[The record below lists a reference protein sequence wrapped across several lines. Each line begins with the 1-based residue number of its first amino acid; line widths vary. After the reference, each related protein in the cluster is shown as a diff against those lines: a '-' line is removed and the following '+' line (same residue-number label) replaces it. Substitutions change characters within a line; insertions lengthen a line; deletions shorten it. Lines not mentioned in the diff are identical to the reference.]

1 MSKVIDFINNGEL
14 VRNPKYNPKT
24 KKGAKESPYL
34 VSNTMSDDFAEGV
47 NRMANKLRYTSRYSP
62 REIEKF
68 EEQDITVN
76 NIDSEESLKRQRA
89 ENQSAFEQLG
99 NMIIQG
105 VANEAILGSFLSLSN
120 IVDAVGQVF
129 TDENDYTNPVS
140 EYIEGIQNT
149 IRDEFEIYQKDPN
162 ATFAFGDFG
171 WWANNGV
178 SAFSTLSMMLP
189 TLGVTKTIGA
199 LGKINKIG
207 KAYNA
212 STRGLAKLTH
222 KAMKGVGIKAPSVT
236 RLDNSVKYI
245 NNLTTNAVLSRT
257 MENYMEARGVWT
269 ETYESTKQ
277 ELEEYTDQQWK
288 DFYARNPE
296 LNGKTIDQIAKYIA
310 GESAD
315 KTFVNDYAM
324 LGQDILQFRGIGQ
337 LFSKVGKKLPTSR
350 IRRSNKQAIENLR
363 KKANANTRQPSAS
376 TDIPKGSFWK
386 DRTDEFKE
394 ALKHPLST
402 IGTLQLSEA
411 FEEGYQG
418 IQTEKGKEVAKMYLD
433 PNYIPRTIESYI
445 TNDKI
450 WEQAFWGAVG
460 GMVFQGAGKGLSAI
474 QRQINAKKL
483 KGKESDA
490 NILNTLTAEEKIMNK
505 EIQDRAALNKDVVD
519 KLTMLNDYIS
529 PDDYVEDP
537 ITGERLQDEGV
548 DVHRKLTPEE
558 AEIKKQ
564 QVIDDYF
571 TNLAINAYEAGTYD
585 LLKEY
590 ITSSEFKEY
599 FREAGVQLT
608 KSEEDFTNQAFAK
621 MDKVRDIYAE
631 NLYNVLYNSE
641 IESEYTAKIA
651 AREFT
656 REQLEI
662 ESFEDRI
669 NTIQNEINKN
679 NVDISS
685 VDKYRRQA
693 IDKHVSKL
701 LNEINQAQE
710 EVNNNPDISEQ
721 AKNQYNKIYND
732 RKRGFLKFL
741 NDNNPLSENN
751 RQSIINIFNQS
762 LGKDYQAERLSGD
775 IQTIL
780 NDIEK
785 LINESD
791 KNIPEAPNNVK
802 DLIDKQVALQD
813 KKADLENIQ
822 PKSQR
827 DYNDRIDLI
836 AQQVDYLTMT
846 RMSNAATQVEDWIK
860 EQEDLDKAW
869 QDILRNRVPKLKE
882 SLDMLKIGYFNTED
896 FSNSIRATIEEE
908 RQNRRQKEEE
918 AKQVVVNGK
927 QVSEEQAEAINN
939 AVAEVSNNQ
948 QSNNDNSSTGE
959 QTPRSGVSQTQ
970 TKQQSDDPNEIA
982 VKAIIEDEDKITNKD
997 LDDAVKLAKSFDPT
1011 INERAVGIASSKT
1024 FLLFRTSPNVFENAL
1039 NKSSDSPEVK
1049 NIIETITQQLIEE
1062 GVSPEVAPHAAQR
1075 GVNMGMKQIVRAL
1088 ERRKDSKTETFRRL
1102 AEALATKQKVTIKSN
1117 DNNEVNAITTTIEDT
1132 EFDQIIKD
1140 FIEAYIQYK
1149 GITINKI
1156 KTKDHQGNTVI
1167 KNQKVII
1174 NLESLF
1180 KDIIEILSDDANKQM
1195 LDLDVQTAYHILYN
1209 IKDFINNSYNTNYV
1223 FTHKRSLN
1231 TLLNN
1236 PTDFYNA
1243 VYEASKRVEFIDNY
1257 MHIVPSRVNRGPD
1270 YEQVVNAL
1278 QVGDDLEIVPVENRN
1293 HDIVSFAIKRKG
1305 IEIGF
1310 ISNVVPDS
1318 DNNGYKIKLGPKG
1331 GINYHV
1337 RKVNNQIEANT
1348 DELFEAIFNNE
1359 NELWDLFHKKN
1370 LYDLGYGYDLTKE
1383 EYERI
1388 YNSEVIQK
1396 AIKDGV
1402 IKLDPALITDVDKAK
1417 RIIYNLKNIIFYNP
1431 LAQTIE
1437 EYKDSYEQWKE
1448 NIFNNYKNTH
1458 KIGTL
1463 AANGKKVIVKYAG
1476 QTGTNQGVKETS
1488 DTIIEN
1494 TEKGVNEL
1502 PFKSDQ
1508 HAIIGIDSDK
1518 DGIVAINELTGEK
1531 QQITAPFLAGNMG
1544 FLIGGRGKTPIIA
1557 MFTSANKVAG
1567 KIKENLHK
1575 ELVDILT
1582 GFQNKKYTFEE
1593 VRDKLGLLFNSAN
1606 TKFPSI
1612 FYGYDVISSN
1622 NQIILSIGH
1631 NTSKFNVIIH
1641 KFKAGNSNE
1650 LGTGITYNPAGDNS
1664 KTTSFINVNDKLI
1677 NIIATEITNNTIYN
1691 RTFFTLNNIGN
1702 GNTTDNPYFFKK
1714 DNKFVIKL
1722 GDSEIV
1728 YDNFGDFVLQNNAFN
1743 TNQGVNKHGGFF
1755 NDVDKATSM
1764 YINVATLVVPDQIQS
1779 PVEGES
1785 IVGVANTIQTATLEK
1800 ANSTERLLEKAAIPK
1815 STIDLLT
1822 GKNVYGIPIVSG
1834 IYYYDKKDKTGNAKY
1849 NRDKKAVIFTKA
1861 GSNLANSSPTTLVRL
1876 LIHEQLHAHID
1887 EHNLF
1892 DKENIIDDL
1901 FETYNKF
1908 IEAVEHDV
1916 NYGDRNSEHYSLAVN
1931 IKKWIEDNGFTFKD
1945 YFERIKAKQKDN
1957 YIELSEDEQRR
1968 VFAEE
1973 WLVES
1978 LSQSNIIK
1986 YLNQVEYTGEGV
1998 AVVTEDNEKKSIFQ
2012 KIIDILL
2019 KIFNIKDS
2027 SIKNNTIFAR
2037 QYEILNI
2044 NDNNI
2049 SNENEIK
2056 QDIKDNQVLFDKDV
2070 GEDITKESEIIEE
2083 DINEEDNEFGEDN
2096 YYSDIIEDEDYNTIN
2111 DDSDEL
2117 LSITSDIT
2125 NIYTEEEINILNN
2138 APRNSEGKLLAPN
2151 GKVSNLTEKQYAQ
2164 VRTKAFKN
2172 WFGDWKN
2179 NPNEASKVVDE
2190 NGEPLVVYHGT
2201 NANITS
2207 FSLEKAKHNIGIF
2220 LSKSKNVAR
2229 SYIDWFTIDYYKKIT
2244 NSKLDNFNIYE
2255 SYDEYKNR
2263 TLEFEK
2269 DLPFSSLMSEN
2280 AFIAKKA
2287 AIINFNEHIY
2297 NTFINLR
2304 NPLIVDAEKRKWN
2317 YILFKGEKH
2326 TTESL
2331 AIYAKK
2337 YGYDGVI
2344 VTNVIDNGLKNQ
2356 NDIIAG
2362 NEISDEYIIFRPNQ
2376 IKSATDNIGTFD
2388 PNNNDIRYSTT
2399 SNIEDI
2405 NAIKDNDGNI
2415 IAETLDITRINN
2427 MADYLNSYSEQDKPL
2442 IAQMLRNGEL
2452 KYACR

>member
-14 VRNPKYNPKT
+14 IKNPKYNPKT

-34 VSNTMSDDFAEGV
+34 VSNIREEDFAEH
-47 NRMANKLRYTSRYSP
+47 ANKLANELRYTSQYSP

-76 NIDSEESLKRQRA
+76 NVDSEEDLKRQRA
-89 ENQSAFEQLG
+89 ENQSAFEQFG
-99 NMIIQG
+99 NMLMQG
-105 VANEAILGSFLSLSN
+105 VTNEAVLGSFLSLSN
-120 IVDAVGQVF
+120 IVDAVGQIV
-129 TDENDYTNPVS
+129 TKDNDYTNPVS
-140 EYIEGIQNT
+140 QYIENIQDN

-171 WWANNGV
+171 WWTNNGV
-178 SAFSTLSMMLP
+178 SAFSTLSMQLP
-189 TLGVTKTIGA
+189 TLGITKAVGA

-212 STRGLAKLTH
+212 STKGIAKLIN
-222 KAMKGVGIKAPSVT
+222 KSMKGKTPSVA

-277 ELEEYTDQQWK
+277 TLENYTDEQWK
-288 DFYARNPE
+288 NFYARNPE
-296 LNGKTIDQIAKYIA
+296 LNGKTIDQIARYIA

-315 KTFVNDYAM
+315 KTFINNYAM
-324 LGQDILQFRGIGQ
+324 LGQDIVEFRGVGQ
-337 LFSKVGKKLPTSR
+337 LFGKIGKKLPTSR
-350 IRRSNKQAIENLR
+350 IRRSNKQAIEALR
-363 KKANANTRQPSAS
+363 KKADTNVSGQTS
-376 TDIPKGSFWK
+376 TSTVPKTSFWK
-386 DRTDEFKE
+386 NRTDEFKE
-394 ALKHPLST
+394 AIKHPLNT
-402 IGTLQLSEA
+402 IGTLQLTEGLEEA
-411 FEEGYQG
+411 YQG

-445 TNDKI
+445 TDDKI

-460 GMVFQGAGKGLSAI
+460 GMVFQGAGKGLSAL
-474 QRQINAKKL
+474 QRQIKAKKL

-537 ITGERLQDEGV
+537 LTGERLQDEGV

-590 ITSSEFKEY
+590 VTSPEFKEY

-662 ESFEDRI
+662 ESFGDRI
-669 NTIQNEINKN
+669 NTIQDEINKS

-685 VDKYRRQA
+685 IDKYRRQA
-693 IDKHVSKL
+693 IDKHISKL

-732 RKRGFLKFL
+732 RKRGLLKFL
-741 NDNNPLSENN
+741 NDNNPLSESNK
-751 RQSIINIFNQS
+751 QSIIDIFNQS
-762 LGKDYQAERLSGD
+762 IGKNYQAERLSGD

-780 NDIEK
+780 NNVEN

-822 PKSQR
+822 PKSQK
-827 DYNDRIDLI
+827 DYNDRVGLI
-836 AQQVDYLTMT
+836 AQQVDYLTMK
-846 RMSNAATQVEDWIK
+846 RMSEAATRVENWIK

-908 RQNRRQKEEE
+908 RQNRKQKEED
-918 AKQVVVNGK
+918 AKKVVVNGK
-927 QVSEEQAEAINN
+927 QVTEEQAEVINN
-939 AVAEVSNNQ
+939 VAAEVSNNQ
-948 QSNNDNSSTGE
+948 PSNIDNSSTGE

-970 TKQQSDDPNEIA
+970 TNQQTTDPNEIA

-997 LDDAVKLAKSFDPT
+997 LDDAVKLAKSFDPS

-1024 FLLFRTSPNVFENAL
+1024 FLLFRTSPNMFEDAL

-1062 GVSPEVAPHAAQR
+1062 GVSPEVAPHATQR

-1117 DNNEVNAITTTIEDT
+1117 DNDEVNAITTTIEDT
-1132 EFDQIIKD
+1132 EFDKIIKD

-1156 KTKDHQGNTVI
+1156 KTKDHQGNIVT

-1257 MHIVPSRVNRGPD
+1257 MHIVPSRVNRSPN

-1278 QVGDDLEIVPVENRN
+1278 QVGDDLEIVPIESRN
-1293 HDIVSFAIKRKG
+1293 HEIVSFAIKRKG

-1310 ISNVVPDS
+1310 ISNVIPDS
-1318 DNNGYKIKLGPKG
+1318 DNNGYRIKLGPKG

-1337 RKVNNQIEANT
+1337 RKINNQVEANT

-1359 NELWDLFHKKN
+1359 NELWDLFHKRN

-1396 AIKDGV
+1396 AIKDEV
-1402 IKLDPALITDVDKAK
+1402 IKLDPALISDIDKAK

-1463 AANGKKVIVKYAG
+1463 TANGKKVIVKYAG

-1488 DTIIEN
+1488 DVIIEN

-1518 DGIVAINELTGEK
+1518 NGIVAINELTGEK

-1557 MFTSANKVAG
+1557 MFTSANKIAG

-1575 ELVDILT
+1575 ELIDILT

-1650 LGTGITYNPAGDNS
+1650 LGTGITYNPVGDNS

-1702 GNTTDNPYFFKK
+1702 GNTTDNPYFFKR
-1714 DNKFVIKL
+1714 DNKFVVKL
-1722 GDSEIV
+1722 GNSEIV

-1743 TNQGVNKHGGFF
+1743 TNQGVNKYGGFF

-1764 YINVATLVVPDQIQS
+1764 YINVTTLAVFDQVQS
-1779 PVEGES
+1779 PVEEES
-1785 IVGVANTIQTATLEK
+1785 IIGIANTIQTASLEK

-1822 GKNVYGIPIVSG
+1822 GKNIYGIPIVSG
-1834 IYYYDKKDKTGNAKY
+1834 VYYYDKKDKTGNAKY
-1849 NRDKKAVIFTKA
+1849 NRDKKAVIFTKS
-1861 GSNLANSSPTTLVRL
+1861 GSNLANSSTTTLVRL

-1908 IEAVEHDV
+1908 IEAVEHDID
-1916 NYGDRNSEHYSLAVN
+1916 YGDRNSERYNLAVN

-1945 YFERIKAKQKDN
+1945 YFERIKAKQKDS
-1957 YIELSEDEQRR
+1957 YVELSEDEQRR

-1978 LSQSNIIK
+1978 LSQSSIIK

-2019 KIFNIKDS
+2019 KIFNIKDN

-2049 SNENEIK
+2049 SNENDVK
-2056 QDIKDNQVLFDKDV
+2056 QDIKDNQVLSDKDV

-2083 DINEEDNEFGEDN
+2083 DINEEDNEFGEDS
-2096 YYSDIIEDEDYNTIN
+2096 YDSDIVEDEDYNTIN
-2111 DDSDEL
+2111 DNSDEL
-2117 LSITSDIT
+2117 LSITSDI
-2125 NIYTEEEINILNN
+2125 
-2138 APRNSEGKLLAPN
+2138 
-2151 GKVSNLTEKQYAQ
+2151 
-2164 VRTKAFKN
+2164 
-2172 WFGDWKN
+2172 
-2179 NPNEASKVVDE
+2179 E
-2190 NGEPLVVYHGT
+2190 N
-2201 NANITS
+2201 
-2207 FSLEKAKHNIGIF
+2207 
-2220 LSKSKNVAR
+2220 
-2229 SYIDWFTIDYYKKIT
+2229 
-2244 NSKLDNFNIYE
+2244 
-2255 SYDEYKNR
+2255 
-2263 TLEFEK
+2263 
-2269 DLPFSSLMSEN
+2269 
-2280 AFIAKKA
+2280 
-2287 AIINFNEHIY
+2287 
-2297 NTFINLR
+2297 
-2304 NPLIVDAEKRKWN
+2304 
-2317 YILFKGEKH
+2317 
-2326 TTESL
+2326 
-2331 AIYAKK
+2331 
-2337 YGYDGVI
+2337 
-2344 VTNVIDNGLKNQ
+2344 
-2356 NDIIAG
+2356 
-2362 NEISDEYIIFRPNQ
+2362 
-2376 IKSATDNIGTFD
+2376 
-2388 PNNNDIRYSTT
+2388 
-2399 SNIEDI
+2399 I
-2405 NAIKDNDGNI
+2405 NAIKNNDGNI

>member
-14 VRNPKYNPKT
+14 IKNPKYNPKT

-34 VSNTMSDDFAEGV
+34 VSNTREEDFAEHT
-47 NRMANKLRYTSRYSP
+47 NKLANELRYTSQYNP

-76 NIDSEESLKRQRA
+76 NVDSEEDLKRQRA
-89 ENQSAFEQLG
+89 ENQSAFEQFG
-99 NMIIQG
+99 NMLIQG
-105 VANEAILGSFLSLSN
+105 VTNEAVLGSFLSLSN
-120 IVDAVGQVF
+120 IVDAVGQIF
-129 TDENDYTNPVS
+129 TKDNDYTNPVS
-140 EYIEGIQNT
+140 QYIENIQDN
-149 IRDEFEIYQKDPN
+149 IRNEFEIYQKDPN

-171 WWANNGV
+171 WWTNNGV
-178 SAFSTLSMMLP
+178 SAFSTLSILLP
-189 TLGVTKTIGA
+189 TLGITKAVGT
-199 LGKINKIG
+199 LGKIDKVR

-212 STRGLAKLTH
+212 STKGIAKLIN
-222 KAMKGVGIKAPSVT
+222 KSVKGKTPSVA

-245 NNLTTNAVLSRT
+245 NNLITNAVLSRT

-277 ELEEYTDQQWK
+277 ELENYTDEQWK

-296 LNGKTIDQIAKYIA
+296 LNGKTIDQIARYIA

-315 KTFVNDYAM
+315 KTFINDYAM

-337 LFSKVGKKLPTSR
+337 LFGKVGKRVPTSK
-350 IRRSNKQAIENLR
+350 IRRSNKQAIESLR
-363 KKANANTRQPSAS
+363 KRTNINTTRQTTNTNISK
-376 TDIPKGSFWK
+376 TSFWK
-386 DRTDEFKE
+386 DRTDEIKE

-402 IGTLQLSEA
+402 IGTLQLTEG
-411 FEEGYQG
+411 FEEAYQG

-445 TNDKI
+445 TDDKI

-460 GMVFQGAGKGLSAI
+460 GMVFQGAGKGLSAL
-474 QRQINAKKL
+474 QRQIKAKKL

-590 ITSSEFKEY
+590 ITSPEFKEY

-641 IESEYTAKIA
+641 IESEYTAKIV

-662 ESFEDRI
+662 ESFGDRI

-732 RKRGFLKFL
+732 RKRGLLKFL

-908 RQNRRQKEEE
+908 SQNRKQKEED
-918 AKQVVVNGK
+918 AKKVVVNGK
-927 QVSEEQAEAINN
+927 QVTEEQAEVINN
-939 AVAEVSNNQ
+939 VAAEVSNNQ
-948 QSNNDNSSTGE
+948 PSNIDNSSTGE

-970 TKQQSDDPNEIA
+970 TNQQTTDPNEIA

-997 LDDAVKLAKSFDPT
+997 LDDAVKLAKSFDPS

-1024 FLLFRTSPNVFENAL
+1024 FLLFRTSPNMFEDAL

-1062 GVSPEVAPHAAQR
+1062 GVSPEVAPHATQR

-1117 DNNEVNAITTTIEDT
+1117 DNDEVNAITTTIEDT
-1132 EFDQIIKD
+1132 EFDKIIKD

-1167 KNQKVII
+1167 KNQKVVI

-1278 QVGDDLEIVPVENRN
+1278 QVGDDLEIVPVESRN
-1293 HDIVSFAIKRKG
+1293 HEIVSFAIKRKD

-1310 ISNVVPDS
+1310 ISNVIPDS
-1318 DNNGYKIKLGPKG
+1318 DNNGYRIKLGPKG

-1337 RKVNNQIEANT
+1337 RKINNQVEANT

-1396 AIKDGV
+1396 AIKDEV
-1402 IKLDPALITDVDKAK
+1402 IKLDPALISDIDKAK

-1463 AANGKKVIVKYAG
+1463 TANGKKVIVKYAG

-1488 DTIIEN
+1488 DVIIEN

-1518 DGIVAINELTGEK
+1518 NGIVAINELTGEK

-1557 MFTSANKVAG
+1557 MFTSANKIAG

-1582 GFQNKKYTFEE
+1582 GFQNRKYTFEE

-1702 GNTTDNPYFFKK
+1702 GNTTDNPYFFKRN
-1714 DNKFVIKL
+1714 NKFVVKL
-1722 GDSEIV
+1722 GNSEIV

-1764 YINVATLVVPDQIQS
+1764 YINVATLAVPDQVQS
-1779 PVEGES
+1779 PVKEDS

-1834 IYYYDKKDKTGNAKY
+1834 TYYYDKKDKTGNAKY

-1892 DKENIIDDL
+1892 DKENIVDDL

-1916 NYGDRNSEHYSLAVN
+1916 NYGDRNSERYRLAVN
-1931 IKKWIEDNGFTFKD
+1931 IKKWIEDNDFTFKD

-2037 QYEILNI
+2037 QYKILNI

-2056 QDIKDNQVLFDKDV
+2056 QDIKDNQVLSDKDV

-2083 DINEEDNEFGEDN
+2083 DINEEDNEFGEDS
-2096 YYSDIIEDEDYNTIN
+2096 YDSDIVEDEDYNTIN
-2111 DDSDEL
+2111 DNSDEL
-2117 LSITSDIT
+2117 LSITSDI
-2125 NIYTEEEINILNN
+2125 
-2138 APRNSEGKLLAPN
+2138 
-2151 GKVSNLTEKQYAQ
+2151 
-2164 VRTKAFKN
+2164 
-2172 WFGDWKN
+2172 
-2179 NPNEASKVVDE
+2179 E
-2190 NGEPLVVYHGT
+2190 N
-2201 NANITS
+2201 
-2207 FSLEKAKHNIGIF
+2207 
-2220 LSKSKNVAR
+2220 
-2229 SYIDWFTIDYYKKIT
+2229 
-2244 NSKLDNFNIYE
+2244 
-2255 SYDEYKNR
+2255 
-2263 TLEFEK
+2263 
-2269 DLPFSSLMSEN
+2269 
-2280 AFIAKKA
+2280 
-2287 AIINFNEHIY
+2287 
-2297 NTFINLR
+2297 
-2304 NPLIVDAEKRKWN
+2304 
-2317 YILFKGEKH
+2317 
-2326 TTESL
+2326 
-2331 AIYAKK
+2331 
-2337 YGYDGVI
+2337 
-2344 VTNVIDNGLKNQ
+2344 
-2356 NDIIAG
+2356 
-2362 NEISDEYIIFRPNQ
+2362 
-2376 IKSATDNIGTFD
+2376 
-2388 PNNNDIRYSTT
+2388 
-2399 SNIEDI
+2399 I
-2405 NAIKDNDGNI
+2405 NAIKNNDGNI

-2442 IAQMLRNGEL
+2442 IAKMLRNGEL

>member
-34 VSNTMSDDFAEGV
+34 VSNTMSDDFAEDV
-47 NRMANKLRYTSRYSP
+47 NRMANKLRYTLQYSP

-76 NIDSEESLKRQRA
+76 NIDSEKSLKRQRA

-105 VANEAILGSFLSLSN
+105 VANEAVLGSFLSLSN

-189 TLGVTKTIGA
+189 TFGITKTIGL
-199 LGKINKIG
+199 LGKIDKV
-207 KAYNA
+207 KRAYNA

-222 KAMKGVGIKAPSVT
+222 KAMKGAGVKVPSIA

-277 ELEEYTDQQWK
+277 ELEGYTDQQWK
-288 DFYARNPE
+288 DFFARNPE
-296 LNGKTIDQIAKYIA
+296 LNGKTIDQIARYIA

-324 LGQDILQFRGIGQ
+324 LGQDILEFRCIGQ
-337 LFSKVGKKLPTSR
+337 LFGKVGKKLPTSR
-350 IRRSNKQAIENLR
+350 VRRSNKQAIENLR
-363 KKANANTRQPSAS
+363 KKADINISGQTS
-376 TDIPKGSFWK
+376 TTTAPKTSFWK
-386 DRTDEFKE
+386 NRTDEFKE
-394 ALKHPLST
+394 AIKHPLST
-402 IGTLQLSEA
+402 IGTLQLTEG
-411 FEEGYQG
+411 FEEAYQG

-445 TNDKI
+445 TDDKI

-460 GMVFQGAGKGLSAI
+460 GMVFQGAGKGLSAL
-474 QRQINAKKL
+474 QRQIKAKKL

-590 ITSSEFKEY
+590 ITSPEFKEY

-732 RKRGFLKFL
+732 RKRGLLKFL
-741 NDNNPLSENN
+741 NDNNLLSESN
-751 RQSIINIFNQS
+751 RQSIIDIFNQS
-762 LGKDYQAERLSGD
+762 LGKGYQAERLSGD

-802 DLIDKQVALQD
+802 DLIDKQVAFQD

-827 DYNDRIDLI
+827 DYNDRVDLI
-836 AQQVDYLTMT
+836 AQQVDYLTMK
-846 RMSNAATQVEDWIK
+846 RMSDAATQVENWIK

-918 AKQVVVNGK
+918 AKRVVVNGK
-927 QVSEEQAEAINN
+927 QVSEEQAKAINN
-939 AVAEVSNNQ
+939 TAAEVSNNQ

-1102 AEALATKQKVTIKSN
+1102 AEALATKQKVIIKSN

-1195 LDLDVQTAYHILYN
+1195 LDLDIQTAYHILYN

-1223 FTHKRSLN
+1223 FTHRRSLN

-1488 DTIIEN
+1488 DAIIEN

-1508 HAIIGIDSDK
+1508 HAIVGIDSDK

-1691 RTFFTLNNIGN
+1691 RTFFTLNNVGN
-1702 GNTTDNPYFFKK
+1702 GNTTDNPYFFKR

-1764 YINVATLVVPDQIQS
+1764 YINVATLAVPDQVQS
-1779 PVEGES
+1779 PVEEDS

-1822 GKNVYGIPIVSG
+1822 GKNVYGIPIVSAT
-1834 IYYYDKKDKTGNAKY
+1834 YYYDKKDKTGNAKY

-1892 DKENIIDDL
+1892 DKENIVDDL

-1908 IEAVEHDV
+1908 IEAVEYDV
-1916 NYGDRNSEHYSLAVN
+1916 NYGDRNSERYSLAVN
-1931 IKKWIEDNGFTFKD
+1931 IKKWIKDNGFTFKD

-2056 QDIKDNQVLFDKDV
+2056 QDIKDNQVLSDKDV

-2083 DINEEDNEFGEDN
+2083 DINEEDDEFGEDD
-2096 YYSDIIEDEDYNTIN
+2096 YDFDIIEDEDYNTIN
-2111 DDSDEL
+2111 NDFDEL
-2117 LSITSDIT
+2117 LSIT
-2125 NIYTEEEINILNN
+2125 
-2138 APRNSEGKLLAPN
+2138 
-2151 GKVSNLTEKQYAQ
+2151 
-2164 VRTKAFKN
+2164 
-2172 WFGDWKN
+2172 
-2179 NPNEASKVVDE
+2179 
-2190 NGEPLVVYHGT
+2190 
-2201 NANITS
+2201 
-2207 FSLEKAKHNIGIF
+2207 
-2220 LSKSKNVAR
+2220 
-2229 SYIDWFTIDYYKKIT
+2229 
-2244 NSKLDNFNIYE
+2244 
-2255 SYDEYKNR
+2255 
-2263 TLEFEK
+2263 
-2269 DLPFSSLMSEN
+2269 
-2280 AFIAKKA
+2280 
-2287 AIINFNEHIY
+2287 
-2297 NTFINLR
+2297 
-2304 NPLIVDAEKRKWN
+2304 
-2317 YILFKGEKH
+2317 
-2326 TTESL
+2326 
-2331 AIYAKK
+2331 
-2337 YGYDGVI
+2337 
-2344 VTNVIDNGLKNQ
+2344 
-2356 NDIIAG
+2356 
-2362 NEISDEYIIFRPNQ
+2362 
-2376 IKSATDNIGTFD
+2376 FD
-2388 PNNNDIRYSTT
+2388 
-2399 SNIEDI
+2399 IEDI
-2405 NAIKDNDGNI
+2405 NAVKNNDGNI

-2442 IAQMLRNGEL
+2442 IAKMLRNGEL

>member
-1 MSKVIDFINNGEL
+1 MSKVIDFINNGEIT
-14 VRNPKYNPKT
+14 RNPKYNPKT

-34 VSNTMSDDFAEGV
+34 VSNTMSDDFAKDV
-47 NRMANKLRYTSRYSP
+47 NRMANKTRYTSQYSS

-76 NIDSEESLKRQRA
+76 NIDSEESLRRQRA

-105 VANEAILGSFLSLSN
+105 VANEAVLGSFLSLSN
-120 IVDAVGQVF
+120 IVDAVKQAF
-129 TDENDYTNPVS
+129 TEDNDYTNPVS

-189 TLGVTKTIGA
+189 TLGITKAIGT
-199 LGKINKIG
+199 LGKIRKVRR
-207 KAYNA
+207 AYNA

-222 KAMKGVGIKAPSVT
+222 KAIKGVGIKAPSVA

-257 MENYMEARGVWT
+257 MENYMESRGVWT
-269 ETYESTKQ
+269 ESYELTKQ
-277 ELEEYTDQQWK
+277 ELEGYNDQQWK
-288 DFYARNPE
+288 DFFARNPE
-296 LNGKTIDQIAKYIA
+296 LNGKTIDQIARYIA

-315 KTFVNDYAM
+315 KTFINNYAM
-324 LGQDILQFRGIGQ
+324 LGQDIVEFRGVGQ
-337 LFSKVGKKLPTSR
+337 LFGKIGKKLPTSR
-350 IRRSNKQAIENLR
+350 VRRSNKQAIEALR
-363 KKANANTRQPSAS
+363 KKADTNVSGQTS
-376 TDIPKGSFWK
+376 TSTVPKTSFWK
-386 DRTDEFKE
+386 NRTDEFKE
-394 ALKHPLST
+394 AIKHPLNT
-402 IGTLQLSEA
+402 IGTLQLTEGLEEA
-411 FEEGYQG
+411 YQG
-418 IQTEKGKEVAKMYLD
+418 IQSEKGKEVAKMYLD

-445 TNDKI
+445 TDDKI

-460 GMVFQGAGKGLSAI
+460 GMVFQGAGKGLSAL
-474 QRQINAKKL
+474 QRQIKAKKL
-483 KGKESDA
+483 KGKESNA

-590 ITSSEFKEY
+590 ITSPEFKEY

-641 IESEYTAKIA
+641 IESEYTAKIV

-662 ESFEDRI
+662 ESFGDRI

-732 RKRGFLKFL
+732 RKRGLLKFL

-791 KNIPEAPNNVK
+791 KNIPETPNNVK

-836 AQQVDYLTMT
+836 AQQVDYLTMK

-908 RQNRRQKEEE
+908 RQNRKQKEED
-918 AKQVVVNGK
+918 AKKVVVNGK
-927 QVSEEQAEAINN
+927 QVTEEQAEVINN
-939 AVAEVSNNQ
+939 VAAEVSNNQ
-948 QSNNDNSSTGE
+948 PSNIDNSSTGE

-970 TKQQSDDPNEIA
+970 TNQQTTDPNEIA

-997 LDDAVKLAKSFDPT
+997 LDDAVKLAKSFDPS

-1024 FLLFRTSPNVFENAL
+1024 FLLFRTSPNMFEDAL

-1062 GVSPEVAPHAAQR
+1062 GVSPEVAPHATQR

-1117 DNNEVNAITTTIEDT
+1117 DNDEVNAITTTIEDT
-1132 EFDQIIKD
+1132 EFDKIIKD

-1156 KTKDHQGNTVI
+1156 KTKDHQGNIVT

-1243 VYEASKRVEFIDNY
+1243 IYEASKRVEFIDNY
-1257 MHIVPSRVNRGPD
+1257 MHIVPSRVNRSPD

-1278 QVGDDLEIVPVENRN
+1278 QVGDDLEIVPIESRN
-1293 HDIVSFAIKRKG
+1293 HEIVSFAIKRKG

-1310 ISNVVPDS
+1310 ISNVIPDS
-1318 DNNGYKIKLGPKG
+1318 DNNGYRIKLGPKG

-1337 RKVNNQIEANT
+1337 RKINNQVEANT

-1396 AIKDGV
+1396 AIKDEV
-1402 IKLDPALITDVDKAK
+1402 IKLDPALISDIDKAK

-1463 AANGKKVIVKYAG
+1463 TANGKKVIVKYAG

-1488 DTIIEN
+1488 DVIIEN

-1518 DGIVAINELTGEK
+1518 NGIVAINELTGEK

-1557 MFTSANKVAG
+1557 MFTSANKIAG

-1606 TKFPSI
+1606 TKFPGI

-1714 DNKFVIKL
+1714 DNKFVVKL
-1722 GDSEIV
+1722 GNSEIV

-1743 TNQGVNKHGGFF
+1743 TNQGVNKYGGFF

-1764 YINVATLVVPDQIQS
+1764 YINVTTLAVPDQVQS
-1779 PVEGES
+1779 PVEEES
-1785 IVGVANTIQTATLEK
+1785 IIGIANTIQTASLEK

-1834 IYYYDKKDKTGNAKY
+1834 VYYYDKKDKTGNAKY

-1908 IEAVEHDV
+1908 IEAVEHDA
-1916 NYGDRNSEHYSLAVN
+1916 NYGDRNSERYNLAVN

-1968 VFAEE
+1968 IFAEE

-2019 KIFNIKDS
+2019 KIFNIKDN

-2049 SNENEIK
+2049 SNENDVK
-2056 QDIKDNQVLFDKDV
+2056 QDIKDNQVLSDKDV

-2083 DINEEDNEFGEDN
+2083 DINEEDNEFGEDS
-2096 YYSDIIEDEDYNTIN
+2096 YDSDIVEDEDYNTIN
-2111 DDSDEL
+2111 DNSDEL
-2117 LSITSDIT
+2117 LSITSDI
-2125 NIYTEEEINILNN
+2125 
-2138 APRNSEGKLLAPN
+2138 
-2151 GKVSNLTEKQYAQ
+2151 
-2164 VRTKAFKN
+2164 
-2172 WFGDWKN
+2172 
-2179 NPNEASKVVDE
+2179 E
-2190 NGEPLVVYHGT
+2190 N
-2201 NANITS
+2201 
-2207 FSLEKAKHNIGIF
+2207 
-2220 LSKSKNVAR
+2220 
-2229 SYIDWFTIDYYKKIT
+2229 
-2244 NSKLDNFNIYE
+2244 
-2255 SYDEYKNR
+2255 
-2263 TLEFEK
+2263 
-2269 DLPFSSLMSEN
+2269 
-2280 AFIAKKA
+2280 
-2287 AIINFNEHIY
+2287 
-2297 NTFINLR
+2297 
-2304 NPLIVDAEKRKWN
+2304 
-2317 YILFKGEKH
+2317 
-2326 TTESL
+2326 
-2331 AIYAKK
+2331 
-2337 YGYDGVI
+2337 
-2344 VTNVIDNGLKNQ
+2344 
-2356 NDIIAG
+2356 
-2362 NEISDEYIIFRPNQ
+2362 
-2376 IKSATDNIGTFD
+2376 
-2388 PNNNDIRYSTT
+2388 
-2399 SNIEDI
+2399 I
-2405 NAIKDNDGNI
+2405 NAIKNNDGNI

>member
-34 VSNTMSDDFAEGV
+34 VSNTMSDDFAEDV
-47 NRMANKLRYTSRYSP
+47 NRMANKLRYTLQYSP

-89 ENQSAFEQLG
+89 ENQSAFEQFG

-105 VANEAILGSFLSLSN
+105 VANEAVLGSFLSLSN

-171 WWANNGV
+171 WWTNNGV

-189 TLGVTKTIGA
+189 TLGITKTIGL
-199 LGKINKIG
+199 LGKIDKI
-207 KAYNA
+207 KRAYNA
-212 STRGLAKLTH
+212 STKGLAKLAH
-222 KAMKGVGIKAPSVT
+222 KAMKGAGVKAPSVA

-277 ELEEYTDQQWK
+277 ELEGYTDQQWK
-288 DFYARNPE
+288 DFFARNPE
-296 LNGKTIDQIAKYIA
+296 LNGKTIDQIARYIA

-324 LGQDILQFRGIGQ
+324 LGQDILEFRGIGQ
-337 LFSKVGKKLPTSR
+337 LFGKVGKKLPTSR
-350 IRRSNKQAIENLR
+350 VRRSNKQAIENLR
-363 KKANANTRQPSAS
+363 KKADINISGQTS
-376 TDIPKGSFWK
+376 TTTAPKTSFWK
-386 DRTDEFKE
+386 NRTDEFKE
-394 ALKHPLST
+394 AIKHPLST
-402 IGTLQLSEA
+402 IGTLQLTEG
-411 FEEGYQG
+411 FEEAYQG

-445 TNDKI
+445 TDDKI

-460 GMVFQGAGKGLSAI
+460 GMVFQGAGKGLSAL
-474 QRQINAKKL
+474 QRQIKAKKL

-590 ITSSEFKEY
+590 ITSPEFKEY
-599 FREAGVQLT
+599 FREAGVQFT

-641 IESEYTAKIA
+641 IESEYTAKIV

-662 ESFEDRI
+662 ESFGDRI

-732 RKRGFLKFL
+732 RKRGLLKFL

-827 DYNDRIDLI
+827 DYNDRVDLI
-836 AQQVDYLTMT
+836 AQQVDYLTMK
-846 RMSNAATQVEDWIK
+846 RMSDAATQVENWIK

-927 QVSEEQAEAINN
+927 QVSEKQAEAINN

-1167 KNQKVII
+1167 KNQKVVI

-1223 FTHKRSLN
+1223 FTHRRSLN

-1318 DNNGYKIKLGPKG
+1318 DNNGYRIKLGPKG

-1402 IKLDPALITDVDKAK
+1402 IKLDPTLITDVDKAK

-1437 EYKDSYEQWKE
+1437 EYEDSYEQWKE

-1488 DTIIEN
+1488 DAIIEN

-1508 HAIIGIDSDK
+1508 HAIVGIDSDK

-1691 RTFFTLNNIGN
+1691 RTFFTLNNVGN
-1702 GNTTDNPYFFKK
+1702 GNTTDNPYFFKR
-1714 DNKFVIKL
+1714 DNKFVVKL

-1764 YINVATLVVPDQIQS
+1764 YINVATLAVSDQVQS
-1779 PVEGES
+1779 PVEGDS

-1800 ANSTERLLEKAAIPK
+1800 ANFTERLLEKAAIPK

-1892 DKENIIDDL
+1892 DKENIVDNL

-1908 IEAVEHDV
+1908 IEAVENDI
-1916 NYGDRNSEHYSLAVN
+1916 NYADRNSERYRLAVN

-2056 QDIKDNQVLFDKDV
+2056 QNIKDNQVLSDKDV

-2083 DINEEDNEFGEDN
+2083 DINEEDNEFDEDN
-2096 YYSDIIEDEDYNTIN
+2096 YDSDIIEDEDYNTIN

-2117 LSITSDIT
+2117 LSITSDI
-2125 NIYTEEEINILNN
+2125 
-2138 APRNSEGKLLAPN
+2138 
-2151 GKVSNLTEKQYAQ
+2151 
-2164 VRTKAFKN
+2164 
-2172 WFGDWKN
+2172 
-2179 NPNEASKVVDE
+2179 
-2190 NGEPLVVYHGT
+2190 
-2201 NANITS
+2201 
-2207 FSLEKAKHNIGIF
+2207 
-2220 LSKSKNVAR
+2220 
-2229 SYIDWFTIDYYKKIT
+2229 
-2244 NSKLDNFNIYE
+2244 
-2255 SYDEYKNR
+2255 
-2263 TLEFEK
+2263 
-2269 DLPFSSLMSEN
+2269 
-2280 AFIAKKA
+2280 
-2287 AIINFNEHIY
+2287 
-2297 NTFINLR
+2297 
-2304 NPLIVDAEKRKWN
+2304 
-2317 YILFKGEKH
+2317 
-2326 TTESL
+2326 
-2331 AIYAKK
+2331 
-2337 YGYDGVI
+2337 
-2344 VTNVIDNGLKNQ
+2344 
-2356 NDIIAG
+2356 
-2362 NEISDEYIIFRPNQ
+2362 
-2376 IKSATDNIGTFD
+2376 
-2388 PNNNDIRYSTT
+2388 
-2399 SNIEDI
+2399 EDI
-2405 NAIKDNDGNI
+2405 NAIKNNDGNI

-2442 IAQMLRNGEL
+2442 IAKMLRNGEL

>member
-34 VSNTMSDDFAEGV
+34 VSNTMSDDFAEDV
-47 NRMANKLRYTSRYSP
+47 NRMANKLRYTSQYSP

-105 VANEAILGSFLSLSN
+105 VANEAVLGSFFSLSN

-189 TLGVTKTIGA
+189 TLGVTKAIGA

-207 KAYNA
+207 RAYNA

-222 KAMKGVGIKAPSVT
+222 KAMKGAGIKAPSVA

-257 MENYMEARGVWT
+257 MENYMEARSVWT

-277 ELEEYTDQQWK
+277 ELEKYTDQQWK

-337 LFSKVGKKLPTSR
+337 LFGKVGKKLPTSR

-445 TNDKI
+445 TDDKI

-460 GMVFQGAGKGLSAI
+460 GMVFQGAGKGLSAL
-474 QRQINAKKL
+474 QRQIKAKKL

-537 ITGERLQDEGV
+537 ITGERLQDEGI

-590 ITSSEFKEY
+590 ITSPEFKEY

-662 ESFEDRI
+662 ESFGDRI

-685 VDKYRRQA
+685 IDKYRRQA

-732 RKRGFLKFL
+732 RKRGLLKFL

-762 LGKDYQAERLSGD
+762 LGKDYQVERLSGD
-775 IQTIL
+775 IHTIL

-827 DYNDRIDLI
+827 DYNDRVDLI
-836 AQQVDYLTMT
+836 AQQVDYLTMK
-846 RMSNAATQVEDWIK
+846 RMSDAATQVENWIK

-918 AKQVVVNGK
+918 AKRVVVNGK
-927 QVSEEQAEAINN
+927 QVSEEQAKAINN
-939 AVAEVSNNQ
+939 TAAEVSNNQ

-1024 FLLFRTSPNVFENAL
+1024 FLLFRTSPNVFEDAL
-1039 NKSSDSPEVK
+1039 NKNSNSPEVK

-1088 ERRKDSKTETFRRL
+1088 ERRKDNKTETFRRL
-1102 AEALATKQKVTIKSN
+1102 AEALATKQKVTIKYN
-1117 DNNEVNAITTTIEDT
+1117 DNSEVNAITTTIEDT

-1167 KNQKVII
+1167 KNQKVVI

-1318 DNNGYKIKLGPKG
+1318 DNNGYRIKLGPKG

-1337 RKVNNQIEANT
+1337 RKLNNQIEANT

-1370 LYDLGYGYDLTKE
+1370 LYDLSYGYDLTKE

-1488 DTIIEN
+1488 DAIIEN

-1508 HAIIGIDSDK
+1508 HAIVGIDSDK

-1544 FLIGGRGKTPIIA
+1544 FLIGGRSKTPIIA
-1557 MFTSANKVAG
+1557 MFTSANKVDG

-1582 GFQNKKYTFEE
+1582 GFQNRKYTFEE

-1664 KTTSFINVNDKLI
+1664 KTTSFINVNNKLI

-1691 RTFFTLNNIGN
+1691 RTFFTLNNVGN
-1702 GNTTDNPYFFKK
+1702 GNTTDNPYFFKR
-1714 DNKFVIKL
+1714 DNKFVVKL

-1764 YINVATLVVPDQIQS
+1764 YINVATLAVPDQVQS
-1779 PVEGES
+1779 PVEEDS

-1834 IYYYDKKDKTGNAKY
+1834 TYYYDKKDKTGNAKY

-1892 DKENIIDDL
+1892 DKENIVDDL

-1908 IEAVEHDV
+1908 IETVNNDV
-1916 NYGDRNSEHYSLAVN
+1916 NYGDRNSERYRLAVN

-2056 QDIKDNQVLFDKDV
+2056 QDIKDNQVLSDKDI

-2083 DINEEDNEFGEDN
+2083 DINEEDDEFDEDD
-2096 YYSDIIEDEDYNTIN
+2096 YDSDIIEDEDYNTIN
-2111 DDSDEL
+2111 NDSDEL
-2117 LSITSDIT
+2117 LSITSDI
-2125 NIYTEEEINILNN
+2125 
-2138 APRNSEGKLLAPN
+2138 
-2151 GKVSNLTEKQYAQ
+2151 
-2164 VRTKAFKN
+2164 
-2172 WFGDWKN
+2172 
-2179 NPNEASKVVDE
+2179 
-2190 NGEPLVVYHGT
+2190 
-2201 NANITS
+2201 
-2207 FSLEKAKHNIGIF
+2207 
-2220 LSKSKNVAR
+2220 
-2229 SYIDWFTIDYYKKIT
+2229 
-2244 NSKLDNFNIYE
+2244 
-2255 SYDEYKNR
+2255 
-2263 TLEFEK
+2263 
-2269 DLPFSSLMSEN
+2269 
-2280 AFIAKKA
+2280 
-2287 AIINFNEHIY
+2287 
-2297 NTFINLR
+2297 
-2304 NPLIVDAEKRKWN
+2304 
-2317 YILFKGEKH
+2317 
-2326 TTESL
+2326 
-2331 AIYAKK
+2331 
-2337 YGYDGVI
+2337 
-2344 VTNVIDNGLKNQ
+2344 
-2356 NDIIAG
+2356 
-2362 NEISDEYIIFRPNQ
+2362 
-2376 IKSATDNIGTFD
+2376 
-2388 PNNNDIRYSTT
+2388 
-2399 SNIEDI
+2399 EDI
-2405 NAIKDNDGNI
+2405 NAVKNNDGNI

-2442 IAQMLRNGEL
+2442 IAKMLRNGEL

>member
-47 NRMANKLRYTSRYSP
+47 NRMANKLRYTSQYSP

-105 VANEAILGSFLSLSN
+105 VANEAVLSSFLSLSN

-162 ATFAFGDFG
+162 ATFALGDFG

-189 TLGVTKTIGA
+189 TLGITKTIGL
-199 LGKINKIG
+199 LGKIDKV
-207 KAYNA
+207 KRAYNA

-222 KAMKGVGIKAPSVT
+222 KAMKGVGIKAPSVA

-277 ELEEYTDQQWK
+277 ELEKYTDQQWK

-337 LFSKVGKKLPTSR
+337 LFGKVGKKLPTSR

-460 GMVFQGAGKGLSAI
+460 GMVFQGAGKGLSSLR
-474 QRQINAKKL
+474 RQIKAKKL

-505 EIQDRAALNKDVVD
+505 EIQDRTDLNKDVVD

-571 TNLAINAYEAGTYD
+571 TDLAINAYEAGTYD

-590 ITSSEFKEY
+590 ITSPEFKEY

-608 KSEEDFTNQAFAK
+608 QSEENFTNQAFAK

-662 ESFEDRI
+662 ESFGDRI

-732 RKRGFLKFL
+732 RKRGLLKFL

-751 RQSIINIFNQS
+751 KQSIINIFNQS
-762 LGKDYQAERLSGD
+762 IRKNYQAERLSGD

-802 DLIDKQVALQD
+802 DLIDKQVAFQD

-827 DYNDRIDLI
+827 DYNDRVDLI

-918 AKQVVVNGK
+918 AKRVVVNGK

-939 AVAEVSNNQ
+939 TAAEVSNNQ
-948 QSNNDNSSTGE
+948 QSNNDNSSTGK
-959 QTPRSGVSQTQ
+959 QTPRSGVSQTE

-1062 GVSPEVAPHAAQR
+1062 GVSPEVALHAAQR

-1102 AEALATKQKVTIKSN
+1102 AEALATKQKVTIKYN

-1257 MHIVPSRVNRGPD
+1257 MHIVPSRVNRGHD

-1305 IEIGF
+1305 VEIGF

-1337 RKVNNQIEANT
+1337 RKVNNQTEANT

-1383 EYERI
+1383 EYKRI

-1448 NIFNNYKNTH
+1448 NVFNNYKNTH

-1488 DTIIEN
+1488 DAIIEN

-1508 HAIIGIDSDK
+1508 HAIVGIDSDK

-1612 FYGYDVISSN
+1612 FYGYDIISSN

-1691 RTFFTLNNIGN
+1691 RTFFALNNVGN
-1702 GNTTDNPYFFKK
+1702 GNTTDNPYFFKR
-1714 DNKFVIKL
+1714 DNKFVVKL

-1764 YINVATLVVPDQIQS
+1764 YINVATLAVPDQVQS
-1779 PVEGES
+1779 PVEEDS

-1815 STIDLLT
+1815 STIDLLI

-1834 IYYYDKKDKTGNAKY
+1834 TYYYDKKDKTGNAKY

-1908 IEAVEHDV
+1908 IEAVETDV
-1916 NYGDRNSEHYSLAVN
+1916 NYGDRNSERYRLAIN

-2049 SNENEIK
+2049 NNENEIK
-2056 QDIKDNQVLFDKDV
+2056 QDIKDNQVLSDKDV

-2096 YYSDIIEDEDYNTIN
+2096 YDSDIIEDEDYNTIN
-2111 DDSDEL
+2111 DDYDEL

-2179 NPNEASKVVDE
+2179 NPNEASKVIDE
-2190 NGEPLVVYHGT
+2190 NGEPLVAYHGT

-2207 FSLEKAKHNIGIF
+2207 FSLEKAKHNTGIF

-2229 SYIDWFTIDYYKKIT
+2229 SYVDWSTIDYYKKIT
-2244 NSKLDNFNIYE
+2244 NSELDNFNIYE

-2280 AFIAKKA
+2280 AFIAKKT

-2297 NTFINLR
+2297 NTFVNLR

-2344 VTNVIDNGLKNQ
+2344 VTNIIDNGLKNQ

>member
-1 MSKVIDFINNGEL
+1 MSKVIDFINNGEIT
-14 VRNPKYNPKT
+14 RNPKYNPKT
-24 KKGAKESPYL
+24 KKGAKKSPYL
-34 VSNTMSDDFAEGV
+34 VSNTMSDDFAKGV
-47 NRMANKLRYTSRYSP
+47 NRMANKIRYTSQYSS

-76 NIDSEESLKRQRA
+76 NIDSEESLRRQHA

-105 VANEAILGSFLSLSN
+105 VANEAVLGSFLSLSN
-120 IVDAVGQVF
+120 IVDAVGRIF
-129 TDENDYTNPVS
+129 TEDNDYTNPVS

-149 IRDEFEIYQKDPN
+149 IRDEFEVYQKDPN
-162 ATFAFGDFG
+162 NTFAFGDFG
-171 WWANNGV
+171 WWTNNGV
-178 SAFSTLSMMLP
+178 SVFTTLSMLLP
-189 TLGVTKTIGA
+189 TLGITKAIGT
-199 LGKINKIG
+199 LGKIRKVRR
-207 KAYNA
+207 AYNA

-222 KAMKGVGIKAPSVT
+222 KAIKGVGIKAPSVA
-236 RLDNSVKYI
+236 RLNNSVKYI
-245 NNLTTNAVLSRT
+245 NYLTTSVVLSRT

-269 ETYESTKQ
+269 ESYELTKQ
-277 ELEEYTDQQWK
+277 ELEGYNDQQWK
-288 DFYARNPE
+288 DFFARNPE
-296 LNGKTIDQIAKYIA
+296 LNGKTIDQIARYIA

-315 KTFVNDYAM
+315 KTFINDYAM
-324 LGQDILQFRGIGQ
+324 LGQDIIQFRAVGQ
-337 LFSKVGKKLPTSR
+337 LFGKVGKKLPVSR
-350 IRRSNKQAIENLR
+350 VRRSNKQAIENLR
-363 KKANANTRQPSAS
+363 KKADTNVSGQTS
-376 TDIPKGSFWK
+376 TSTVPKTSFWK
-386 DRTDEFKE
+386 NRTDEFKE
-394 ALKHPLST
+394 AIKHPLNT
-402 IGTLQLSEA
+402 ITIIHLTEGLEEA
-411 FEEGYQG
+411 YQG
-418 IQTEKGKEVAKMYLD
+418 VQIEKGKEVAKMYLD

-445 TNDKI
+445 TDDKI

-460 GMVFQGAGKGLSAI
+460 SIVFQGAGKGLFAL
-474 QRQINAKKL
+474 QRQIKAKKL

-490 NILNTLTAEEKIMNK
+490 NILNTLIAEEKIMNK

-537 ITGERLQDEGV
+537 LTGERLQDEGV

-590 ITSSEFKEY
+590 VTSPEFKEY
-599 FREAGVQLT
+599 FKEAGVQLT

-621 MDKVRDIYAE
+621 MDKVRNIYAE

-662 ESFEDRI
+662 ESFGDRI
-669 NTIQNEINKN
+669 NTIQDEINKS

-685 VDKYRRQA
+685 IDKYRRQA
-693 IDKHVSKL
+693 INKHVSKL

-732 RKRGFLKFL
+732 RKRSLLKFL
-741 NDNNPLSENN
+741 NDNNPLSESNK
-751 RQSIINIFNQS
+751 QSIIDIFNQS
-762 LGKDYQAERLSGD
+762 IGKNYQAERLSGD

-780 NDIEK
+780 NNIENV
-785 LINESD
+785 INESD

-822 PKSQR
+822 PKSQK
-827 DYNDRIDLI
+827 DYNDRVGII
-836 AQQVDYLTMT
+836 AQQVDYLTMK
-846 RMSNAATQVEDWIK
+846 RMLEAATQVENWIK

-908 RQNRRQKEEE
+908 RQNRKQKEED
-918 AKQVVVNGK
+918 AKKVVINGEQVT
-927 QVSEEQAEAINN
+927 EEQAKVINN
-939 AVAEVSNNQ
+939 AATEVSNSQ
-948 QSNNDNSSTGE
+948 PSNIDNSSTGE
-959 QTPRSGVSQTQ
+959 QTQTNQQ
-970 TKQQSDDPNEIA
+970 TTDPNEIA

-997 LDDAVKLAKSFDPT
+997 LDDAVKLAKSFDPS

-1024 FLLFRTSPNVFENAL
+1024 FLLFRTSPNMFEDAL

-1062 GVSPEVAPHAAQR
+1062 GVSPEVAPYAAQR

-1132 EFDQIIKD
+1132 EFDKIIKD

-1156 KTKDHQGNTVI
+1156 KTKDYQGNIVT

-1257 MHIVPSRVNRGPD
+1257 MHIVPSRVNKSPN
-1270 YEQVVNAL
+1270 YKQVVNAL
-1278 QVGDDLEIVPVENRN
+1278 QVGDDLEIVPIESGN
-1293 HDIVSFAIKRKG
+1293 HEIVSFAIKRKG
-1305 IEIGF
+1305 VEIGF
-1310 ISNVVPDS
+1310 ISNVIPDS
-1318 DNNGYKIKLGPKG
+1318 DNNGYRIKLSPKG

-1337 RKVNNQIEANT
+1337 RKINNQVEANT

-1396 AIKDGV
+1396 AIKDEV
-1402 IKLDPALITDVDKAK
+1402 IKLDPALISDIDKVK

-1463 AANGKKVIVKYAG
+1463 TANGKKVIVKYAG

-1488 DTIIEN
+1488 DAIIEN

-1518 DGIVAINELTGEK
+1518 NGIVAINELTGEK

-1557 MFTSANKVAG
+1557 MFTSANKIAG

-1702 GNTTDNPYFFKK
+1702 GNTTNNPYFFKR
-1714 DNKFVIKL
+1714 DNKFVVKL
-1722 GDSEIV
+1722 GNSEIV

-1743 TNQGVNKHGGFF
+1743 TNQGVNEYGGFF

-1764 YINVATLVVPDQIQS
+1764 YINVATLAISDQVQS
-1779 PVEGES
+1779 PVEEES
-1785 IVGVANTIQTATLEK
+1785 IIGIANTIQTASLEK

-1834 IYYYDKKDKTGNAKY
+1834 VYYYDKKDKTGNSKY
-1849 NRDKKAVIFTKA
+1849 NRDKKAVIFTKS

-1908 IEAVEHDV
+1908 IEAIENDV
-1916 NYGDRNSEHYSLAVN
+1916 NYSDRNSERYNLAVN

-1945 YFERIKAKQKDN
+1945 YFERIKAKQKDS
-1957 YIELSEDEQRR
+1957 YVELSEDEQRR

-1978 LSQSNIIK
+1978 LSQSSIIK

-2019 KIFNIKDS
+2019 KIFNIKDN

-2037 QYEILNI
+2037 QYDILNI

-2049 SNENEIK
+2049 SNENDVK
-2056 QDIKDNQVLFDKDV
+2056 QDIKDNQVLSDKDV

-2083 DINEEDNEFGEDN
+2083 DINEEDNEFGEDS
-2096 YYSDIIEDEDYNTIN
+2096 YDSDIVEDEDYNTIN
-2111 DDSDEL
+2111 DNSDEL
-2117 LSITSDIT
+2117 LSITSDI
-2125 NIYTEEEINILNN
+2125 
-2138 APRNSEGKLLAPN
+2138 
-2151 GKVSNLTEKQYAQ
+2151 
-2164 VRTKAFKN
+2164 
-2172 WFGDWKN
+2172 
-2179 NPNEASKVVDE
+2179 E
-2190 NGEPLVVYHGT
+2190 N
-2201 NANITS
+2201 
-2207 FSLEKAKHNIGIF
+2207 
-2220 LSKSKNVAR
+2220 
-2229 SYIDWFTIDYYKKIT
+2229 
-2244 NSKLDNFNIYE
+2244 
-2255 SYDEYKNR
+2255 
-2263 TLEFEK
+2263 
-2269 DLPFSSLMSEN
+2269 
-2280 AFIAKKA
+2280 
-2287 AIINFNEHIY
+2287 
-2297 NTFINLR
+2297 
-2304 NPLIVDAEKRKWN
+2304 
-2317 YILFKGEKH
+2317 
-2326 TTESL
+2326 
-2331 AIYAKK
+2331 
-2337 YGYDGVI
+2337 
-2344 VTNVIDNGLKNQ
+2344 
-2356 NDIIAG
+2356 
-2362 NEISDEYIIFRPNQ
+2362 
-2376 IKSATDNIGTFD
+2376 
-2388 PNNNDIRYSTT
+2388 
-2399 SNIEDI
+2399 I
-2405 NAIKDNDGNI
+2405 NAIKNNDGNI

>member
-14 VRNPKYNPKT
+14 IKNPKYNPKT

-34 VSNTMSDDFAEGV
+34 VSNTMSDDFAEDV
-47 NRMANKLRYTSRYSP
+47 NRMANKLRYTSQYSP

-105 VANEAILGSFLSLSN
+105 VANEAVLGSFLSLSN

-189 TLGVTKTIGA
+189 TLGVTKAIGA

-207 KAYNA
+207 RAYNA

-222 KAMKGVGIKAPSVT
+222 KAMKGAGIKAPSVA

-277 ELEEYTDQQWK
+277 ELEGYTDQQWK
-288 DFYARNPE
+288 DFFARNPE
-296 LNGKTIDQIAKYIA
+296 LNGKTIDQIARYIA

-337 LFSKVGKKLPTSR
+337 LFGKVGKKLPTSR
-350 IRRSNKQAIENLR
+350 IRRSNKQAIENLS
-363 KKANANTRQPSAS
+363 KKADINISGQTS
-376 TDIPKGSFWK
+376 TTTAPKTSFWK
-386 DRTDEFKE
+386 NRTDEFKE
-394 ALKHPLST
+394 AIKHPLST
-402 IGTLQLSEA
+402 IGTLQLTEA

-445 TNDKI
+445 TDDKI

-460 GMVFQGAGKGLSAI
+460 GMVFQGAGKGLSAL
-474 QRQINAKKL
+474 QRQIKAKKL

-590 ITSSEFKEY
+590 ITSPEFKEY

-621 MDKVRDIYAE
+621 MDKVIDIYAE

-662 ESFEDRI
+662 ESFGDRI

-685 VDKYRRQA
+685 IDKYRRQA

-732 RKRGFLKFL
+732 RKRGLLKFI
-741 NDNNPLSENN
+741 NDNNPLSESNK
-751 RQSIINIFNQS
+751 QSIIDIFNQS
-762 LGKDYQAERLSGD
+762 IGKNYQAERLSGD

-780 NDIEK
+780 NNVEN

-822 PKSQR
+822 PKSQK
-827 DYNDRIDLI
+827 DYNDRVDLI
-836 AQQVDYLTMT
+836 AQQVDYLTMK
-846 RMSNAATQVEDWIK
+846 RMSDAATQVENWIK

-908 RQNRRQKEEE
+908 RQNRKQKEED
-918 AKQVVVNGK
+918 AKKVVVNGK
-927 QVSEEQAEAINN
+927 QVTEEQAKAINN
-939 AVAEVSNNQ
+939 TAAEVSNNQ

-1049 NIIETITQQLIEE
+1049 NIIEIITQQLIEE

-1223 FTHKRSLN
+1223 FTHRRSLN

-1318 DNNGYKIKLGPKG
+1318 DNNGYRIKLGPKG

-1337 RKVNNQIEANT
+1337 RQVNNQIEANT

-1359 NELWDLFHKKN
+1359 NDLWDLFHKKN

-1458 KIGTL
+1458 KIGSL
-1463 AANGKKVIVKYAG
+1463 AANGKKIIVKYAG

-1488 DTIIEN
+1488 DAIIEN
-1494 TEKGVNEL
+1494 TEKGINEL

-1582 GFQNKKYTFEE
+1582 GFQNRKYTFEE
-1593 VRDKLGLLFNSAN
+1593 IRDKLGLLFNSAN

-1650 LGTGITYNPAGDNS
+1650 LGTGITYNSAGDNS

-1691 RTFFTLNNIGN
+1691 RTFFTLNNVGN
-1702 GNTTDNPYFFKK
+1702 GNTTDNPYFFKR
-1714 DNKFVIKL
+1714 DNKFVVKL

-1764 YINVATLVVPDQIQS
+1764 YINVATLAVPDQVQS
-1779 PVEGES
+1779 PVEDDS

-1892 DKENIIDDL
+1892 DKENIVDDL

-1916 NYGDRNSEHYSLAVN
+1916 NYGDRNSERYSLAVN

-2056 QDIKDNQVLFDKDV
+2056 QDIKDNQVLSDKDV

-2096 YYSDIIEDEDYNTIN
+2096 YDSDIIEDEDYNTIN
-2111 DDSDEL
+2111 DDFDEL

-2138 APRNSEGKLLAPN
+2138 APRNSEGKLLASN

-2172 WFGDWKN
+2172 WFGDWEN
-2179 NPNEASKVVDE
+2179 NPNEASKVIDE
-2190 NGEPLVVYHGT
+2190 NGEPLVAYHGGQKGI
-2201 NANITS
+2201 NVFLNRDENINYENTKHQGYRAKDRVGIY
-2207 FSLEKAKHNIGIF
+2207 FSQYKDVAKNYA
-2220 LSKSKNVAR
+2220 SN
-2229 SYIDWFTIDYYKKIT
+2229 YNKK
-2244 NSKLDNFNIYE
+2244 DREIYE
-2255 SYDEYKNR
+2255 VFLNIKH
-2263 TLEFEK
+2263 
-2269 DLPFSSLMSEN
+2269 P
-2280 AFIAKKA
+2280 
-2287 AIINFNEHIY
+2287 INQNIFDSRI
-2297 NTFINLR
+2297 NTFLNLFR
-2304 NPLIVDAEKRKWN
+2304 TNEN
-2317 YILFKGEKH
+2317 
-2326 TTESL
+2326 
-2331 AIYAKK
+2331 KK
-2337 YGYDGVI
+2337 LTPDLVHKFQLDTI
-2344 VTNVIDNGLKNQ
+2344 LKNHDGI
-2356 NDIIAG
+2356 NHSNG
-2362 NEISDEYIIFRPNQ
+2362 TEFVVFNSNQ

-2399 SNIEDI
+2399 SDIEDI
-2405 NAIKDNDGNI
+2405 NAVKNNDGNI

>member
-34 VSNTMSDDFAEGV
+34 VSNTMSDDFAKGV
-47 NRMANKLRYTSRYSP
+47 NRMANKTRYTSQYSS

-76 NIDSEESLKRQRA
+76 NIDSEESLRRQRA

-105 VANEAILGSFLSLSN
+105 VANEVVLGSFLSLSN
-120 IVDAVGQVF
+120 IVDAVKQAF
-129 TDENDYTNPVS
+129 TEDNDYTNPVS

-189 TLGVTKTIGA
+189 TLGITKAIGT
-199 LGKINKIG
+199 LGKIRKVRR
-207 KAYNA
+207 AYNA

-222 KAMKGVGIKAPSVT
+222 KAIKGVGIKAPSVA

-245 NNLTTNAVLSRT
+245 NNLTTNVVLSRT
-257 MENYMEARGVWT
+257 MENYMESRGVWT
-269 ETYESTKQ
+269 ESYELTKQ
-277 ELEEYTDQQWK
+277 ELEGYNDQQWK
-288 DFYARNPE
+288 DFFARNPE
-296 LNGKTIDQIAKYIA
+296 LNGKTIDQIARYIA

-315 KTFVNDYAM
+315 KTFINDYAM
-324 LGQDILQFRGIGQ
+324 LGQDIVEFRGVGQ
-337 LFSKVGKKLPTSR
+337 LFGKIGKKLPTSR
-350 IRRSNKQAIENLR
+350 IRRSNKQAIEALR
-363 KKANANTRQPSAS
+363 KKADTKVSGQTS
-376 TDIPKGSFWK
+376 TSTVPKTSFWK
-386 DRTDEFKE
+386 NRTDEFKE
-394 ALKHPLST
+394 AIKHPLNT
-402 IGTLQLSEA
+402 IGTLQLTEGLEEA
-411 FEEGYQG
+411 YQG
-418 IQTEKGKEVAKMYLD
+418 IQAEKGKEVAKMYLD

-445 TNDKI
+445 TDDKI
-450 WEQAFWGAVG
+450 WEQAFWGTVG
-460 GMVFQGAGKGLSAI
+460 GMVFQGAGKGLSAL
-474 QRQINAKKL
+474 QRQIKAKKL

-490 NILNTLTAEEKIMNK
+490 NILNTLTAKEKIMNK

-519 KLTMLNDYIS
+519 KLTMLNDYVS

-537 ITGERLQDEGV
+537 LTGERLQDEGV

-590 ITSSEFKEY
+590 VTSPEFKEY

-662 ESFEDRI
+662 ESFGDRI
-669 NTIQNEINKN
+669 NTIQDEINKS

-685 VDKYRRQA
+685 IDKYRKQA
-693 IDKHVSKL
+693 IDKHISKL

-732 RKRGFLKFL
+732 RKRGLLKFL
-741 NDNNPLSENN
+741 NDNNPLSESNK
-751 RQSIINIFNQS
+751 QSIIDIFNQS
-762 LGKDYQAERLSGD
+762 IGKNYQAERLSGD

-780 NDIEK
+780 NNVEN
-785 LINESD
+785 LINEFD

-822 PKSQR
+822 PKSQE
-827 DYNDRIDLI
+827 DYNDRVGLI
-836 AQQVDYLTMT
+836 AQQVDYLTME
-846 RMSNAATQVEDWIK
+846 RMSEAATRVENWIK

-908 RQNRRQKEEE
+908 RQNRKQKEED
-918 AKQVVVNGK
+918 AKKVVVNGK
-927 QVSEEQAEAINN
+927 QVTEEQAEVINN
-939 AVAEVSNNQ
+939 VAAEVSNNQ
-948 QSNNDNSSTGE
+948 PSNIDNSSTGE

-970 TKQQSDDPNEIA
+970 TNQQTTDPNEIA
-982 VKAIIEDEDKITNKD
+982 VKAIIEDEDEITNKD
-997 LDDAVKLAKSFDPT
+997 LDDAVKLAKSFDPS

-1024 FLLFRTSPNVFENAL
+1024 FLLFRTSPNMFEDAL

-1062 GVSPEVAPHAAQR
+1062 GVSPEVAPHATQR

-1117 DNNEVNAITTTIEDT
+1117 DNDEVNAITTTIEDT
-1132 EFDQIIKD
+1132 EFDKIIKD

-1156 KTKDHQGNTVI
+1156 KTKDHQGNIVT

-1209 IKDFINNSYNTNYV
+1209 IKDFINNSYITNYV

-1257 MHIVPSRVNRGPD
+1257 MHIVPSRVNRSPD
-1270 YEQVVNAL
+1270 YKQVVNTL
-1278 QVGDDLEIVPVENRN
+1278 QVGDDLEIVPIESRN
-1293 HDIVSFAIKRKG
+1293 HEIVSFAIKRKG
-1305 IEIGF
+1305 VEIGF
-1310 ISNVVPDS
+1310 ISNVIPDS
-1318 DNNGYKIKLGPKG
+1318 DNNGYRIKLGPQG

-1337 RKVNNQIEANT
+1337 RKINNQVEANT

-1370 LYDLGYGYDLTKE
+1370 LYDLGYGYDLTQE
-1383 EYERI
+1383 EYKRI

-1396 AIKDGV
+1396 AIKDEV
-1402 IKLDPALITDVDKAK
+1402 IKLDPDLISDIDKAK

-1463 AANGKKVIVKYAG
+1463 TTNGKKVIVKYAG

-1488 DTIIEN
+1488 DAIIEN

-1518 DGIVAINELTGEK
+1518 NGIVAINELTGEK

-1557 MFTSANKVAG
+1557 MFTSANKIAG

-1575 ELVDILT
+1575 ELIDILT

-1631 NTSKFNVIIH
+1631 NTSKFNVIIY

-1702 GNTTDNPYFFKK
+1702 GNTTDNPYFFKR
-1714 DNKFVIKL
+1714 DNKFVVKL
-1722 GDSEIV
+1722 GNSEIV

-1743 TNQGVNKHGGFF
+1743 TNQGVNKYGGFF

-1764 YINVATLVVPDQIQS
+1764 YINVATLAVPDQVQS
-1779 PVEGES
+1779 PVEEES
-1785 IVGVANTIQTATLEK
+1785 IIGIANTIQTASLKK

-1834 IYYYDKKDKTGNAKY
+1834 TYYYDKKDKTGNAKY

-1892 DKENIIDDL
+1892 DKENIVDDL

-1908 IEAVEHDV
+1908 IEAVEHDA
-1916 NYGDRNSEHYSLAVN
+1916 NYGDRNSERYNLAVN

-1968 VFAEE
+1968 IFAEE

-2056 QDIKDNQVLFDKDV
+2056 QDIKDNQVLSDKDV

-2083 DINEEDNEFGEDN
+2083 DINEEDDEFGEDD
-2096 YYSDIIEDEDYNTIN
+2096 YDSDIIEDEDYNTIN
-2111 DDSDEL
+2111 NDSDEL
-2117 LSITSDIT
+2117 LSITSDI
-2125 NIYTEEEINILNN
+2125 
-2138 APRNSEGKLLAPN
+2138 
-2151 GKVSNLTEKQYAQ
+2151 
-2164 VRTKAFKN
+2164 
-2172 WFGDWKN
+2172 
-2179 NPNEASKVVDE
+2179 
-2190 NGEPLVVYHGT
+2190 
-2201 NANITS
+2201 
-2207 FSLEKAKHNIGIF
+2207 
-2220 LSKSKNVAR
+2220 
-2229 SYIDWFTIDYYKKIT
+2229 
-2244 NSKLDNFNIYE
+2244 
-2255 SYDEYKNR
+2255 
-2263 TLEFEK
+2263 
-2269 DLPFSSLMSEN
+2269 
-2280 AFIAKKA
+2280 
-2287 AIINFNEHIY
+2287 
-2297 NTFINLR
+2297 
-2304 NPLIVDAEKRKWN
+2304 
-2317 YILFKGEKH
+2317 
-2326 TTESL
+2326 
-2331 AIYAKK
+2331 
-2337 YGYDGVI
+2337 
-2344 VTNVIDNGLKNQ
+2344 
-2356 NDIIAG
+2356 
-2362 NEISDEYIIFRPNQ
+2362 
-2376 IKSATDNIGTFD
+2376 
-2388 PNNNDIRYSTT
+2388 
-2399 SNIEDI
+2399 EDI
-2405 NAIKDNDGNI
+2405 NAVKNNDGNI

-2442 IAQMLRNGEL
+2442 IAKMLRNGEL

>member
-24 KKGAKESPYL
+24 KKGTKESPYL
-34 VSNTMSDDFAEGV
+34 VSNTMSDDFAEDV
-47 NRMANKLRYTSRYSP
+47 NRMANKLRYTSQYSP

-68 EEQDITVN
+68 EEQDITIN

-105 VANEAILGSFLSLSN
+105 VANEAVLGSFLSLSN

-189 TLGVTKTIGA
+189 TLGVTKAIGA

-207 KAYNA
+207 RAYNA

-222 KAMKGVGIKAPSVT
+222 KAMKGAGIKAPSVA
-236 RLDNSVKYI
+236 RLDNSIKYI

-277 ELEEYTDQQWK
+277 ELEKYTDQQWK

-315 KTFVNDYAM
+315 KTFINDYAM

-337 LFSKVGKKLPTSR
+337 LFGKVGKKLPTSR

-445 TNDKI
+445 TDDKI

-460 GMVFQGAGKGLSAI
+460 GMVFQGAGKGLSAL
-474 QRQINAKKL
+474 QRQIKAKKL

-529 PDDYVEDP
+529 PDDYVEDL

-590 ITSSEFKEY
+590 ITSPEFKEY

-641 IESEYTAKIA
+641 IESEYTAKIV

-662 ESFEDRI
+662 ESFGDRI

-732 RKRGFLKFL
+732 RKRGLLKFL

-908 RQNRRQKEEE
+908 SQNRKQKEEE
-918 AKQVVVNGK
+918 AKRVVVNGK
-927 QVSEEQAEAINN
+927 QVSEEQAKTINN
-939 AVAEVSNNQ
+939 TAAEVSNNQ

-1024 FLLFRTSPNVFENAL
+1024 FLLFRTSPNVFEDAL
-1039 NKSSDSPEVK
+1039 NKNSNSPEVK

-1167 KNQKVII
+1167 KNQKVVI

-1257 MHIVPSRVNRGPD
+1257 MHIVPSRVNRDPD

-1318 DNNGYKIKLGPKG
+1318 DNNGYRIKLGPKG

-1359 NELWDLFHKKN
+1359 NELWGLFHKKN

-1463 AANGKKVIVKYAG
+1463 AANGKKIIVKYAG

-1488 DTIIEN
+1488 DAIIEN

-1544 FLIGGRGKTPIIA
+1544 FLIGGRSKTPIIA
-1557 MFTSANKVAG
+1557 MFTSANKVDG

-1582 GFQNKKYTFEE
+1582 GFQNRKYTFEE
-1593 VRDKLGLLFNSAN
+1593 IRDKLGLLFNSAN

-1677 NIIATEITNNTIYN
+1677 DIIATEITNNTIYN
-1691 RTFFTLNNIGN
+1691 RTFFTLNNVGN
-1702 GNTTDNPYFFKK
+1702 GNTTDNPYFFKR
-1714 DNKFVIKL
+1714 DNKFVVKL
-1722 GDSEIV
+1722 GNSEIV

-1764 YINVATLVVPDQIQS
+1764 YINVATLAVPDQVQS
-1779 PVEGES
+1779 PVEEDS

-1834 IYYYDKKDKTGNAKY
+1834 TYYYDKKDKTGNAKY

-1892 DKENIIDDL
+1892 DKENIVDDL

-1908 IEAVEHDV
+1908 IEAVEHDA
-1916 NYGDRNSEHYSLAVN
+1916 NYGDRNSERYSLAVN

-1968 VFAEE
+1968 IFAEE

-1978 LSQSNIIK
+1978 LSQSSIIK
-1986 YLNQVEYTGEGV
+1986 YLNQVEYTGEGI

-2012 KIIDILL
+2012 KIIDVLL

-2049 SNENEIK
+2049 NNENEIK
-2056 QDIKDNQVLFDKDV
+2056 QDIKDNQVLSDKDV

-2083 DINEEDNEFGEDN
+2083 DINEEDDEFGEDD
-2096 YYSDIIEDEDYNTIN
+2096 YDSDIIEDEDYNTIN
-2111 DDSDEL
+2111 NDSDEL
-2117 LSITSDIT
+2117 LSITSDI
-2125 NIYTEEEINILNN
+2125 
-2138 APRNSEGKLLAPN
+2138 
-2151 GKVSNLTEKQYAQ
+2151 
-2164 VRTKAFKN
+2164 
-2172 WFGDWKN
+2172 
-2179 NPNEASKVVDE
+2179 
-2190 NGEPLVVYHGT
+2190 
-2201 NANITS
+2201 
-2207 FSLEKAKHNIGIF
+2207 
-2220 LSKSKNVAR
+2220 
-2229 SYIDWFTIDYYKKIT
+2229 
-2244 NSKLDNFNIYE
+2244 
-2255 SYDEYKNR
+2255 
-2263 TLEFEK
+2263 
-2269 DLPFSSLMSEN
+2269 
-2280 AFIAKKA
+2280 
-2287 AIINFNEHIY
+2287 
-2297 NTFINLR
+2297 
-2304 NPLIVDAEKRKWN
+2304 
-2317 YILFKGEKH
+2317 
-2326 TTESL
+2326 
-2331 AIYAKK
+2331 
-2337 YGYDGVI
+2337 
-2344 VTNVIDNGLKNQ
+2344 
-2356 NDIIAG
+2356 
-2362 NEISDEYIIFRPNQ
+2362 
-2376 IKSATDNIGTFD
+2376 
-2388 PNNNDIRYSTT
+2388 
-2399 SNIEDI
+2399 EDI
-2405 NAIKDNDGNI
+2405 NAVKNNDGNI

-2442 IAQMLRNGEL
+2442 IAKMLRNGEL

>member
-34 VSNTMSDDFAEGV
+34 VSNTMSDDFAKGV
-47 NRMANKLRYTSRYSP
+47 NRMANKTRYTSQYSS

-76 NIDSEESLKRQRA
+76 NIDSEESLRRQRA

-105 VANEAILGSFLSLSN
+105 VANEAVLGSFLSLSN
-120 IVDAVGQVF
+120 IVDAVKQTF
-129 TDENDYTNPVS
+129 TEDNDYTNPVS
-140 EYIEGIQNT
+140 KYIEGIQNT

-189 TLGVTKTIGA
+189 TLGITKAIGT
-199 LGKINKIG
+199 LGKIRKVRR
-207 KAYNA
+207 AYNA

-222 KAMKGVGIKAPSVT
+222 KAIKGVGIKAPSVA

-257 MENYMEARGVWT
+257 MENYMESRGVWT
-269 ETYESTKQ
+269 ESYELTKQ
-277 ELEEYTDQQWK
+277 ELEGYNDQQWK
-288 DFYARNPE
+288 DFFARNPE
-296 LNGKTIDQIAKYIA
+296 LNGKTIDQIARYIA

-315 KTFVNDYAM
+315 KTFINNYAM
-324 LGQDILQFRGIGQ
+324 LGQDIVEFRGVGQ
-337 LFSKVGKKLPTSR
+337 LFGKIGKKLPTSR
-350 IRRSNKQAIENLR
+350 IRRSNKQAIEALR
-363 KKANANTRQPSAS
+363 KKADTNVSGQTS
-376 TDIPKGSFWK
+376 TSTVPKTSFWK
-386 DRTDEFKE
+386 NRTDEFKE
-394 ALKHPLST
+394 AIKHPLNT
-402 IGTLQLSEA
+402 IGTLQLTEGLEEA
-411 FEEGYQG
+411 YQG

-445 TNDKI
+445 TDDKI

-460 GMVFQGAGKGLSAI
+460 GMVFQGAGKGLSAL
-474 QRQINAKKL
+474 QRQIKAKKL

-519 KLTMLNDYIS
+519 KLTMLNDYVS
-529 PDDYVEDP
+529 PDDYVEDLL
-537 ITGERLQDEGV
+537 TGERLQDEGV

-590 ITSSEFKEY
+590 VTSPEFKEY

-662 ESFEDRI
+662 ESFGDRI
-669 NTIQNEINKN
+669 NTIQDEINKS

-685 VDKYRRQA
+685 IDKYRKQA
-693 IDKHVSKL
+693 IDKHISKL

-732 RKRGFLKFL
+732 RKRGLLKFL
-741 NDNNPLSENN
+741 NDNNPLSESNK
-751 RQSIINIFNQS
+751 QSIIDIFNQS
-762 LGKDYQAERLSGD
+762 IGKNYQAERLSGD

-780 NDIEK
+780 NNVEN

-822 PKSQR
+822 PKSQK
-827 DYNDRIDLI
+827 DYNDRVGLI
-836 AQQVDYLTMT
+836 AQQVDYLTMK
-846 RMSNAATQVEDWIK
+846 RMSEAATRVENWIK

-908 RQNRRQKEEE
+908 RQNRKQKEED
-918 AKQVVVNGK
+918 AKKVVVNGK
-927 QVSEEQAEAINN
+927 QVTEEQAEVINN
-939 AVAEVSNNQ
+939 VAAEVSNNQ
-948 QSNNDNSSTGE
+948 PSNIDNSSTGE

-970 TKQQSDDPNEIA
+970 TNQQTTDPNEIA

-997 LDDAVKLAKSFDPT
+997 LDDAVKLAKSFDPS

-1024 FLLFRTSPNVFENAL
+1024 FLLFRTSPNMFEDAL

-1062 GVSPEVAPHAAQR
+1062 GVSPEVAPYATQR

-1117 DNNEVNAITTTIEDT
+1117 DNDEVNAITTTIEDT
-1132 EFDQIIKD
+1132 EFDKIIKD

-1156 KTKDHQGNTVI
+1156 KTKDHQGNIVT

-1243 VYEASKRVEFIDNY
+1243 IYEASKRVEFIDNY
-1257 MHIVPSRVNRGPD
+1257 MHIVPSRVNRSPD
-1270 YEQVVNAL
+1270 YEQVVNTL
-1278 QVGDDLEIVPVENRN
+1278 QVGDDLEIVPVESRN
-1293 HDIVSFAIKRKG
+1293 HEIVSFAIKRKG

-1310 ISNVVPDS
+1310 ISNIIPDS
-1318 DNNGYKIKLGPKG
+1318 DNNGYRIKLGPKG

-1337 RKVNNQIEANT
+1337 RKINNQVEANT

-1396 AIKDGV
+1396 AIKDEV
-1402 IKLDPALITDVDKAK
+1402 IKLDPALISDIDKAK

-1463 AANGKKVIVKYAG
+1463 TANGKKVIVKYAG

-1488 DTIIEN
+1488 DVIIEN

-1518 DGIVAINELTGEK
+1518 NGIVAINELTGEK

-1557 MFTSANKVAG
+1557 MFTSANKIAG

-1702 GNTTDNPYFFKK
+1702 GNTTDNPYFFKR
-1714 DNKFVIKL
+1714 DNKFVVKL
-1722 GDSEIV
+1722 GNSEIV

-1743 TNQGVNKHGGFF
+1743 TNQGVNKYGGFF

-1764 YINVATLVVPDQIQS
+1764 YINVTTLAVPDQVQS
-1779 PVEGES
+1779 PVEEES
-1785 IVGVANTIQTATLEK
+1785 IIGIANTIQTASLEK

-1834 IYYYDKKDKTGNAKY
+1834 VYYYDKKDKTGNAKY
-1849 NRDKKAVIFTKA
+1849 NRDKKAVIFTKS
-1861 GSNLANSSPTTLVRL
+1861 GSNLANSSTTTLVRL

-1908 IEAVEHDV
+1908 IEAVEHDID
-1916 NYGDRNSEHYSLAVN
+1916 YGDRNSERYNLAVN

-1945 YFERIKAKQKDN
+1945 YFERIKAKQKDS
-1957 YIELSEDEQRR
+1957 YVELSEDEQRR

-1978 LSQSNIIK
+1978 LSQSSIIK

-2019 KIFNIKDS
+2019 KIFNIKDN

-2049 SNENEIK
+2049 SNENDVK
-2056 QDIKDNQVLFDKDV
+2056 QDIKDNQVLSDKDV

-2083 DINEEDNEFGEDN
+2083 DINEEDNEFGEDS
-2096 YYSDIIEDEDYNTIN
+2096 YDSDIVEDEDYNTIN
-2111 DDSDEL
+2111 DNSDEL
-2117 LSITSDIT
+2117 LSITSDI
-2125 NIYTEEEINILNN
+2125 
-2138 APRNSEGKLLAPN
+2138 
-2151 GKVSNLTEKQYAQ
+2151 
-2164 VRTKAFKN
+2164 
-2172 WFGDWKN
+2172 
-2179 NPNEASKVVDE
+2179 
-2190 NGEPLVVYHGT
+2190 
-2201 NANITS
+2201 
-2207 FSLEKAKHNIGIF
+2207 
-2220 LSKSKNVAR
+2220 
-2229 SYIDWFTIDYYKKIT
+2229 
-2244 NSKLDNFNIYE
+2244 
-2255 SYDEYKNR
+2255 
-2263 TLEFEK
+2263 
-2269 DLPFSSLMSEN
+2269 
-2280 AFIAKKA
+2280 
-2287 AIINFNEHIY
+2287 
-2297 NTFINLR
+2297 
-2304 NPLIVDAEKRKWN
+2304 
-2317 YILFKGEKH
+2317 
-2326 TTESL
+2326 
-2331 AIYAKK
+2331 
-2337 YGYDGVI
+2337 
-2344 VTNVIDNGLKNQ
+2344 
-2356 NDIIAG
+2356 
-2362 NEISDEYIIFRPNQ
+2362 
-2376 IKSATDNIGTFD
+2376 
-2388 PNNNDIRYSTT
+2388 
-2399 SNIEDI
+2399 EDI
-2405 NAIKDNDGNI
+2405 NAIKNNDGNI

>member
-14 VRNPKYNPKT
+14 IKNPKYNPKT
-24 KKGAKESPYL
+24 KKGAKEPPYL
-34 VSNTMSDDFAEGV
+34 VSNTMSDDFAEDV
-47 NRMANKLRYTSRYSP
+47 NRMANKLRYTSQYSP

-105 VANEAILGSFLSLSN
+105 VANEAVLGSFLSLSN

-189 TLGVTKTIGA
+189 TLGVTKAIGA

-207 KAYNA
+207 RAYNA

-222 KAMKGVGIKAPSVT
+222 KAMKGAGIKAPSVA

-277 ELEEYTDQQWK
+277 ELEGYTDQQWK
-288 DFYARNPE
+288 DFFARNPE
-296 LNGKTIDQIAKYIA
+296 LNGKTIDQIARYIA

-324 LGQDILQFRGIGQ
+324 LGQDILQFRGIDQ
-337 LFSKVGKKLPTSR
+337 LFGKVGKKLPTSR
-350 IRRSNKQAIENLR
+350 IRRSNKQAIENLS
-363 KKANANTRQPSAS
+363 KKADINISGQTS
-376 TDIPKGSFWK
+376 TTTAPKTSFWK
-386 DRTDEFKE
+386 NRTDEFKE
-394 ALKHPLST
+394 AIKHPLST
-402 IGTLQLSEA
+402 IGTLQLTEA

-445 TNDKI
+445 TDDKI

-460 GMVFQGAGKGLSAI
+460 GMVFQGAGKGLSAL
-474 QRQINAKKL
+474 QRQIKAKKL

-590 ITSSEFKEY
+590 ITSPEFKEY

-631 NLYNVLYNSE
+631 NLYNILYNSE

-662 ESFEDRI
+662 ESFGDRI

-685 VDKYRRQA
+685 IDKYRRQA

-732 RKRGFLKFL
+732 RKRGLLKFI
-741 NDNNPLSENN
+741 NDNNPLSESNK
-751 RQSIINIFNQS
+751 QSIIDIFNQS
-762 LGKDYQAERLSGD
+762 IGKNYQAERLSGD

-780 NDIEK
+780 NNVEN

-822 PKSQR
+822 PKSQK
-827 DYNDRIDLI
+827 DYNDRVDLI
-836 AQQVDYLTMT
+836 TQQVDYLTMK
-846 RMSNAATQVEDWIK
+846 RMSDAATQVENWIK

-908 RQNRRQKEEE
+908 RQNRKQKEED
-918 AKQVVVNGK
+918 AKKVVVNGK
-927 QVSEEQAEAINN
+927 QVTEEQAKAINN
-939 AVAEVSNNQ
+939 TAAEVSNNQ

-1049 NIIETITQQLIEE
+1049 NIIEIITQQLIEE

-1075 GVNMGMKQIVRAL
+1075 GVNMGMKQIVKAL

-1223 FTHKRSLN
+1223 FTHRRSLN

-1318 DNNGYKIKLGPKG
+1318 DNNGYRIKLGPKG

-1337 RKVNNQIEANT
+1337 RQVNNQIEANT

-1359 NELWDLFHKKN
+1359 NDLWDLFHKKN

-1458 KIGTL
+1458 KIGSL
-1463 AANGKKVIVKYAG
+1463 AANGKKIIVKYAG

-1488 DTIIEN
+1488 DAIIEN
-1494 TEKGVNEL
+1494 TEKGINEL

-1582 GFQNKKYTFEE
+1582 GFQNRKYTFEE
-1593 VRDKLGLLFNSAN
+1593 IRDKLGLLFNSAN

-1691 RTFFTLNNIGN
+1691 RTFFTLNNVGN
-1702 GNTTDNPYFFKK
+1702 GNTTDNPYFFKR
-1714 DNKFVIKL
+1714 DNKFIVKL

-1743 TNQGVNKHGGFF
+1743 TNQGINKHGGFF

-1764 YINVATLVVPDQIQS
+1764 YINVATLAVPDQVQS
-1779 PVEGES
+1779 PVEDDS

-1892 DKENIIDDL
+1892 DKENIVDDL

-1916 NYGDRNSEHYSLAVN
+1916 NYGDRNSERYSLAVN

-2056 QDIKDNQVLFDKDV
+2056 QDIKDNQVLSDKDV

-2096 YYSDIIEDEDYNTIN
+2096 YDSDIIEDEDYNTIN
-2111 DDSDEL
+2111 DDFDEL

-2138 APRNSEGKLLAPN
+2138 APRNSEGKLLASN

-2172 WFGDWKN
+2172 WFGDWEN
-2179 NPNEASKVVDE
+2179 NPNEASKVIDE
-2190 NGEPLVVYHGT
+2190 NGEPLVAYHGGQKGI
-2201 NANITS
+2201 NVFLNRDENINYENTKHQGYRAKDRVGIY
-2207 FSLEKAKHNIGIF
+2207 FSQYKDVAKNYA
-2220 LSKSKNVAR
+2220 SN
-2229 SYIDWFTIDYYKKIT
+2229 YNKK
-2244 NSKLDNFNIYE
+2244 DREIYE
-2255 SYDEYKNR
+2255 VFLNIKH
-2263 TLEFEK
+2263 
-2269 DLPFSSLMSEN
+2269 P
-2280 AFIAKKA
+2280 
-2287 AIINFNEHIY
+2287 INQNIFDSRI
-2297 NTFINLR
+2297 NTFLNLFR
-2304 NPLIVDAEKRKWN
+2304 TNEN
-2317 YILFKGEKH
+2317 
-2326 TTESL
+2326 
-2331 AIYAKK
+2331 KK
-2337 YGYDGVI
+2337 LTPDLVHRFQLDTI
-2344 VTNVIDNGLKNQ
+2344 LKNHDGI
-2356 NDIIAG
+2356 NHSNG
-2362 NEISDEYIIFRPNQ
+2362 TEFVVFNSNQ

-2399 SNIEDI
+2399 SDIEDI
-2405 NAIKDNDGNI
+2405 NAVKNNDGNI

>member
-24 KKGAKESPYL
+24 KKGTKESPYL
-34 VSNTMSDDFAEGV
+34 VSNTMSDDFAKDV
-47 NRMANKLRYTSRYSP
+47 NRMANKLRYSSQYSP

-105 VANEAILGSFLSLSN
+105 VANEAVLGSFLSLSN

-171 WWANNGV
+171 WWTNNGV

-189 TLGVTKTIGA
+189 TLGITKTIGL
-199 LGKINKIG
+199 LGKIDKI
-207 KAYNA
+207 KRAYNA
-212 STRGLAKLTH
+212 STKGLAKLAH
-222 KAMKGVGIKAPSVT
+222 KAMKGVGVKAPSVAY
-236 RLDNSVKYI
+236 LDNSVKYI

-277 ELEEYTDQQWK
+277 ELEGYTDQQWK
-288 DFYARNPE
+288 DFFARNPE
-296 LNGKTIDQIAKYIA
+296 LNGKTIDQIARYIA

-324 LGQDILQFRGIGQ
+324 LGQDILEFRGIGQ
-337 LFSKVGKKLPTSR
+337 LFGKVGKKLPTSR
-350 IRRSNKQAIENLR
+350 VRHSNKQAIENLR
-363 KKANANTRQPSAS
+363 KKADINISGQTS
-376 TDIPKGSFWK
+376 TTTAPKTSFWK
-386 DRTDEFKE
+386 NRTDEFKE
-394 ALKHPLST
+394 AIKHPLST
-402 IGTLQLSEA
+402 IGTLQLTEG
-411 FEEGYQG
+411 FEEAYQG

-445 TNDKI
+445 TDDKI

-460 GMVFQGAGKGLSAI
+460 GMVFQGAGKGLSAL
-474 QRQINAKKL
+474 QRQIKAKKL

-529 PDDYVEDP
+529 PDDYVEDH

-590 ITSSEFKEY
+590 ITSPEFKEY

-662 ESFEDRI
+662 ESFGDRI

-710 EVNNNPDISEQ
+710 EVNNNLDISEQ

-732 RKRGFLKFL
+732 RKRGLLKFL
-741 NDNNPLSENN
+741 NDNNLLSESN
-751 RQSIINIFNQS
+751 RQSIIDIFNQS
-762 LGKDYQAERLSGD
+762 LGKGYQAERLSED

-827 DYNDRIDLI
+827 DYNDRVDLI
-836 AQQVDYLTMT
+836 AQQVDYLTMK
-846 RMSNAATQVEDWIK
+846 RMSDAATQVENWIK
-860 EQEDLDKAW
+860 EQEDLYKAW

-908 RQNRRQKEEE
+908 RQNRKQKEEE
-918 AKQVVVNGK
+918 AKRVVVNGK
-927 QVSEEQAEAINN
+927 QVSEEQAKAINN
-939 AVAEVSNNQ
+939 TVAEVSNNQ

-970 TKQQSDDPNEIA
+970 TNQQTTDPNEIA

-997 LDDAVKLAKSFDPT
+997 LDDAVKLVKSFDPS

-1024 FLLFRTSPNVFENAL
+1024 FLLFRTSPNMFEDAL

-1062 GVSPEVAPHAAQR
+1062 GVSPEVAPHATQR

-1102 AEALATKQKVTIKSN
+1102 AETLATKQKVTIKSN

-1223 FTHKRSLN
+1223 FTHRRSLN

-1388 YNSEVIQK
+1388 YNSEIIQK

-1488 DTIIEN
+1488 DAIIEN

-1508 HAIIGIDSDK
+1508 HAIVGIDSDK

-1650 LGTGITYNPAGDNS
+1650 LGTGITYNPTGDNS

-1691 RTFFTLNNIGN
+1691 RTFFTLNNVGN
-1702 GNTTDNPYFFKK
+1702 GNTTDNPYFFKR

-1764 YINVATLVVPDQIQS
+1764 YINVATLAVPDQVQS
-1779 PVEGES
+1779 PVEEDS

-1815 STIDLLT
+1815 STVDLLT

-1834 IYYYDKKDKTGNAKY
+1834 TYYYDKKDKTGNAKY

-1892 DKENIIDDL
+1892 DKENIVDDL

-1916 NYGDRNSEHYSLAVN
+1916 NYGDRNSERYSLAVN

-1957 YIELSEDEQRR
+1957 YIELSEDEQHRI
-1968 VFAEE
+1968 FAEE

-1978 LSQSNIIK
+1978 LSQSSIIK
-1986 YLNQVEYTGEGV
+1986 YLNQVEYSGEGV

-2056 QDIKDNQVLFDKDV
+2056 QDIKDNQVLSDKDV

-2083 DINEEDNEFGEDN
+2083 DINEEDDEFGEDD
-2096 YYSDIIEDEDYNTIN
+2096 YDYDIIEDEDYNTIN
-2111 DDSDEL
+2111 NDSDEL
-2117 LSITSDIT
+2117 LSITSDI
-2125 NIYTEEEINILNN
+2125 
-2138 APRNSEGKLLAPN
+2138 
-2151 GKVSNLTEKQYAQ
+2151 
-2164 VRTKAFKN
+2164 
-2172 WFGDWKN
+2172 
-2179 NPNEASKVVDE
+2179 
-2190 NGEPLVVYHGT
+2190 
-2201 NANITS
+2201 
-2207 FSLEKAKHNIGIF
+2207 
-2220 LSKSKNVAR
+2220 
-2229 SYIDWFTIDYYKKIT
+2229 
-2244 NSKLDNFNIYE
+2244 
-2255 SYDEYKNR
+2255 
-2263 TLEFEK
+2263 
-2269 DLPFSSLMSEN
+2269 
-2280 AFIAKKA
+2280 
-2287 AIINFNEHIY
+2287 
-2297 NTFINLR
+2297 
-2304 NPLIVDAEKRKWN
+2304 
-2317 YILFKGEKH
+2317 
-2326 TTESL
+2326 
-2331 AIYAKK
+2331 
-2337 YGYDGVI
+2337 
-2344 VTNVIDNGLKNQ
+2344 
-2356 NDIIAG
+2356 
-2362 NEISDEYIIFRPNQ
+2362 
-2376 IKSATDNIGTFD
+2376 
-2388 PNNNDIRYSTT
+2388 
-2399 SNIEDI
+2399 EDI
-2405 NAIKDNDGNI
+2405 NAVKNNDGNI

-2442 IAQMLRNGEL
+2442 IAKMLRNGEL

>member
-14 VRNPKYNPKT
+14 IKNPKYNPKT

-34 VSNTMSDDFAEGV
+34 VSNTMSDDFAEDV
-47 NRMANKLRYTSRYSP
+47 NRMANKLRYTSQYSP

-105 VANEAILGSFLSLSN
+105 VANEAVLGSFLSLSN

-189 TLGVTKTIGA
+189 TLGVTKAIGA

-207 KAYNA
+207 RAYNA

-222 KAMKGVGIKAPSVT
+222 KAMKGAGIKAPSVA

-277 ELEEYTDQQWK
+277 ELEGYTDQQWK
-288 DFYARNPE
+288 DFFARNPE
-296 LNGKTIDQIAKYIA
+296 LNGKTIDQIARYIA

-337 LFSKVGKKLPTSR
+337 LFGKVGKKLPTSR
-350 IRRSNKQAIENLR
+350 IRRSNKQAIENLS
-363 KKANANTRQPSAS
+363 KKADINISGQTS
-376 TDIPKGSFWK
+376 TTTAPKTSFWK
-386 DRTDEFKE
+386 NRTDEFKE
-394 ALKHPLST
+394 AIKHPLST
-402 IGTLQLSEA
+402 IGTLQLTEA

-445 TNDKI
+445 TDDKI

-460 GMVFQGAGKGLSAI
+460 GMVFQGAGKGLSAL
-474 QRQINAKKL
+474 QRQIKAKKL

-548 DVHRKLTPEE
+548 DIHRKLTPEE

-590 ITSSEFKEY
+590 ITSPEFKEY

-662 ESFEDRI
+662 ESFGDRI

-685 VDKYRRQA
+685 IDKYRRQA

-732 RKRGFLKFL
+732 RKRGLLKFL
-741 NDNNPLSENN
+741 NDNNLLSESN
-751 RQSIINIFNQS
+751 RQSIIDIFNQS
-762 LGKDYQAERLSGD
+762 LGKGYQAERLSGD

-827 DYNDRIDLI
+827 DYNDRVDLI
-836 AQQVDYLTMT
+836 AQQVDYLTMK
-846 RMSNAATQVEDWIK
+846 RMSDAATQVENWIK

-1039 NKSSDSPEVK
+1039 NKSSDSQEVK

-1062 GVSPEVAPHAAQR
+1062 GVSLEVAPHAAQK

-1149 GITINKI
+1149 GITVNKI
-1156 KTKDHQGNTVI
+1156 KTKDYQGNTVI

-1223 FTHKRSLN
+1223 FTHRRSLN

-1318 DNNGYKIKLGPKG
+1318 DNNGYRIKLGPKG

-1359 NELWDLFHKKN
+1359 NDLWDLFHKKN

-1396 AIKDGV
+1396 AIKDDV
-1402 IKLDPALITDVDKAK
+1402 IKLDPALITDVDKTK

-1488 DTIIEN
+1488 DAIIEN

-1508 HAIIGIDSDK
+1508 HAIVGIDSDK

-1593 VRDKLGLLFNSAN
+1593 VRDKFGLLFNSAN

-1691 RTFFTLNNIGN
+1691 RTFFTLNNVGN
-1702 GNTTDNPYFFKK
+1702 GNTTDNPYFFKR
-1714 DNKFVIKL
+1714 DNKFIVKL

-1743 TNQGVNKHGGFF
+1743 TNQGINKHGGFF

-1764 YINVATLVVPDQIQS
+1764 YINVATLAVPDQVQS
-1779 PVEGES
+1779 PVEEDS

-1892 DKENIIDDL
+1892 DKENIVDDL

-1916 NYGDRNSEHYSLAVN
+1916 NYGDRNSERYSLAVN

-2056 QDIKDNQVLFDKDV
+2056 QDIKDNQVLSDKDV

-2096 YYSDIIEDEDYNTIN
+2096 YDSDIIEDEDYNTIN
-2111 DDSDEL
+2111 DDFDEL

-2138 APRNSEGKLLAPN
+2138 APRNSEGKLLASN

-2172 WFGDWKN
+2172 WFGDWEN
-2179 NPNEASKVVDE
+2179 NPNEASKVIDE
-2190 NGEPLVVYHGT
+2190 NGEPLVAYHGGQKGI
-2201 NANITS
+2201 NVFLNRDENINYENTKHQGYRAKDRVGIY
-2207 FSLEKAKHNIGIF
+2207 FSQYKDVAKNYA
-2220 LSKSKNVAR
+2220 SN
-2229 SYIDWFTIDYYKKIT
+2229 YNKK
-2244 NSKLDNFNIYE
+2244 DREIYE
-2255 SYDEYKNR
+2255 VFLNIKH
-2263 TLEFEK
+2263 
-2269 DLPFSSLMSEN
+2269 P
-2280 AFIAKKA
+2280 
-2287 AIINFNEHIY
+2287 INQNIFDSRI
-2297 NTFINLR
+2297 NTFLNLFR
-2304 NPLIVDAEKRKWN
+2304 TNEN
-2317 YILFKGEKH
+2317 
-2326 TTESL
+2326 
-2331 AIYAKK
+2331 KK
-2337 YGYDGVI
+2337 LTPDLVHRFQLDTI
-2344 VTNVIDNGLKNQ
+2344 LKNHDGI
-2356 NDIIAG
+2356 NHSNG
-2362 NEISDEYIIFRPNQ
+2362 TEFVVFNSNQ

-2399 SNIEDI
+2399 SDIEDI
-2405 NAIKDNDGNI
+2405 NAVKNNDGNI

>member
-34 VSNTMSDDFAEGV
+34 VSNTMSDDFAEDV
-47 NRMANKLRYTSRYSP
+47 NRMANKLRYTSQYSP

-105 VANEAILGSFLSLSN
+105 VANEAVLGSFLSLSN

-171 WWANNGV
+171 WWANNGI

-189 TLGVTKTIGA
+189 TLGVTKAIGA

-207 KAYNA
+207 RAYNA

-222 KAMKGVGIKAPSVT
+222 KAMKGAGIKAPSVA

-257 MENYMEARGVWT
+257 MENYMEARGVWI

-277 ELEEYTDQQWK
+277 ELEKYTDQQWK

-337 LFSKVGKKLPTSR
+337 LFGKVGKKLPTSR

-363 KKANANTRQPSAS
+363 KKANANARQPSAS

-445 TNDKI
+445 TDDKI

-460 GMVFQGAGKGLSAI
+460 GMVFQGAGKGLSAL
-474 QRQINAKKL
+474 QRQIKAKKL

-590 ITSSEFKEY
+590 ITSPEFKEY

-641 IESEYTAKIA
+641 IESEYTAKIV

-662 ESFEDRI
+662 ESFGDRI

-732 RKRGFLKFL
+732 RKRGLLKFL

-762 LGKDYQAERLSGD
+762 LGKDYQVERLSGD

-908 RQNRRQKEEE
+908 SQNRKQKEEE
-918 AKQVVVNGK
+918 AKRVVVNGK
-927 QVSEEQAEAINN
+927 QVSEEQAKTINN
-939 AVAEVSNNQ
+939 TAAEVSNNQ

-1024 FLLFRTSPNVFENAL
+1024 FLLFRTSPNVFEDAL
-1039 NKSSDSPEVK
+1039 NKNSNSPEVK

-1117 DNNEVNAITTTIEDT
+1117 DNDEVNAITTTIEDT

-1167 KNQKVII
+1167 KNQKVVI

-1243 VYEASKRVEFIDNY
+1243 IYEASKRVEFIDNY

-1278 QVGDDLEIVPVENRN
+1278 QVGDDLEIVPVESRN
-1293 HDIVSFAIKRKG
+1293 HEIVSFAIKRKG
-1305 IEIGF
+1305 VEIGF
-1310 ISNVVPDS
+1310 ISNVIPDS
-1318 DNNGYKIKLGPKG
+1318 DNNGYRIKLGPKG

-1337 RKVNNQIEANT
+1337 RKINNQVEANT

-1383 EYERI
+1383 EYKRI

-1402 IKLDPALITDVDKAK
+1402 IKLDPALITDIDKAK

-1463 AANGKKVIVKYAG
+1463 AANDKKVIVKYAG

-1488 DTIIEN
+1488 DAIIEN

-1508 HAIIGIDSDK
+1508 HAIVGIDSDK

-1691 RTFFTLNNIGN
+1691 RTFFTLNNVGN
-1702 GNTTDNPYFFKK
+1702 GNTTDNPYFFKR

-1764 YINVATLVVPDQIQS
+1764 YINVATLAVPDQVQS
-1779 PVEGES
+1779 PVEEDS

-1834 IYYYDKKDKTGNAKY
+1834 TYYYDKKDKTGNAKY
-1849 NRDKKAVIFTKA
+1849 SRDKKAVIFTKA

-1908 IEAVEHDV
+1908 IETVNNDV
-1916 NYGDRNSEHYSLAVN
+1916 NYEDRNSERYRLAVN

-2056 QDIKDNQVLFDKDV
+2056 QDIKDNQVLSDKDV

-2083 DINEEDNEFGEDN
+2083 DINEEDDEFDEDD
-2096 YYSDIIEDEDYNTIN
+2096 YDSDIIEDEDYNTIN
-2111 DDSDEL
+2111 NDSDEL
-2117 LSITSDIT
+2117 LSITSDI
-2125 NIYTEEEINILNN
+2125 
-2138 APRNSEGKLLAPN
+2138 
-2151 GKVSNLTEKQYAQ
+2151 
-2164 VRTKAFKN
+2164 
-2172 WFGDWKN
+2172 
-2179 NPNEASKVVDE
+2179 
-2190 NGEPLVVYHGT
+2190 
-2201 NANITS
+2201 
-2207 FSLEKAKHNIGIF
+2207 
-2220 LSKSKNVAR
+2220 
-2229 SYIDWFTIDYYKKIT
+2229 
-2244 NSKLDNFNIYE
+2244 
-2255 SYDEYKNR
+2255 
-2263 TLEFEK
+2263 
-2269 DLPFSSLMSEN
+2269 
-2280 AFIAKKA
+2280 
-2287 AIINFNEHIY
+2287 
-2297 NTFINLR
+2297 
-2304 NPLIVDAEKRKWN
+2304 
-2317 YILFKGEKH
+2317 
-2326 TTESL
+2326 
-2331 AIYAKK
+2331 
-2337 YGYDGVI
+2337 
-2344 VTNVIDNGLKNQ
+2344 
-2356 NDIIAG
+2356 
-2362 NEISDEYIIFRPNQ
+2362 
-2376 IKSATDNIGTFD
+2376 
-2388 PNNNDIRYSTT
+2388 
-2399 SNIEDI
+2399 EDI
-2405 NAIKDNDGNI
+2405 NAVKNNDGNI

-2442 IAQMLRNGEL
+2442 IAKMLRNGEL

>member
-14 VRNPKYNPKT
+14 IRNPKYNPKT

-34 VSNTMSDDFAEGV
+34 VSNTMSDDFAEDV
-47 NRMANKLRYTSRYSP
+47 NRMANKLRYTSQYSP

-99 NMIIQG
+99 NTIIQG
-105 VANEAILGSFLSLSN
+105 VANEAVLGSFLSLSN

-171 WWANNGV
+171 WWANNGI

-189 TLGVTKTIGA
+189 TLGVTKAIGA

-207 KAYNA
+207 RAYNA

-222 KAMKGVGIKAPSVT
+222 KAMKGAGIKAPSVA

-277 ELEEYTDQQWK
+277 ELEKYTDQQWK

-337 LFSKVGKKLPTSR
+337 LFGKVGKKLPTSR

-445 TNDKI
+445 TDDKI

-460 GMVFQGAGKGLSAI
+460 GMVFQGAGKGLSAL
-474 QRQINAKKL
+474 QRQIKAKKL

-519 KLTMLNDYIS
+519 KLIMLNDYIS

-590 ITSSEFKEY
+590 ITSPEFKEY

-608 KSEEDFTNQAFAK
+608 KSEEDFTNQAFVK

-662 ESFEDRI
+662 ESFGDRI

-732 RKRGFLKFL
+732 RKRGLLKFL

-762 LGKDYQAERLSGD
+762 LGKDYQVERLSGD

-948 QSNNDNSSTGE
+948 QSNNDNPSTGE

-1167 KNQKVII
+1167 KNQKVVI

-1223 FTHKRSLN
+1223 FTHRRSLN

-1488 DTIIEN
+1488 DAIIEN

-1508 HAIIGIDSDK
+1508 HAIVGIDSDK

-1677 NIIATEITNNTIYN
+1677 DIIATEITNNTIYN
-1691 RTFFTLNNIGN
+1691 RTFFTLNNVGN
-1702 GNTTDNPYFFKK
+1702 GNTTDNPYFFKR
-1714 DNKFVIKL
+1714 DNKFVVKL

-1764 YINVATLVVPDQIQS
+1764 YINVATLAVPDQVQS
-1779 PVEGES
+1779 PVEEDS

-1834 IYYYDKKDKTGNAKY
+1834 TYYYDKKDKTGNAKY

-1892 DKENIIDDL
+1892 DKENIVDDL
-1901 FETYNKF
+1901 FKTYNKF
-1908 IEAVEHDV
+1908 IEAVEYDV
-1916 NYGDRNSEHYSLAVN
+1916 NYGDRNSERYSLAVN
-1931 IKKWIEDNGFTFKD
+1931 IKKWIKDNGFTFKD
-1945 YFERIKAKQKDN
+1945 YFKRIKAKQKDN

-1973 WLVES
+1973 WLIES

-2056 QDIKDNQVLFDKDV
+2056 QDIKDNQVLSDKDV

-2096 YYSDIIEDEDYNTIN
+2096 YDSDIIEDEDYNTIN
-2111 DDSDEL
+2111 DDFDEL

-2138 APRNSEGKLLAPN
+2138 APRNSEGKLLASN

-2172 WFGDWKN
+2172 WFGDWEN
-2179 NPNEASKVVDE
+2179 NPNEASKVIDE
-2190 NGEPLVVYHGT
+2190 NGEPLVAYHGGQKGI
-2201 NANITS
+2201 NVFLNRDENINYENTKHQGYRAKDRVGIY
-2207 FSLEKAKHNIGIF
+2207 FSQYKDVAKNYA
-2220 LSKSKNVAR
+2220 SN
-2229 SYIDWFTIDYYKKIT
+2229 YNKK
-2244 NSKLDNFNIYE
+2244 DREIYE
-2255 SYDEYKNR
+2255 VFLNIKH
-2263 TLEFEK
+2263 
-2269 DLPFSSLMSEN
+2269 P
-2280 AFIAKKA
+2280 
-2287 AIINFNEHIY
+2287 INQNIFDSRI
-2297 NTFINLR
+2297 NTFLNLFR
-2304 NPLIVDAEKRKWN
+2304 TNEN
-2317 YILFKGEKH
+2317 
-2326 TTESL
+2326 
-2331 AIYAKK
+2331 KK
-2337 YGYDGVI
+2337 LTPDLVHRFQLDTI
-2344 VTNVIDNGLKNQ
+2344 LKNHDGI
-2356 NDIIAG
+2356 NHSNG
-2362 NEISDEYIIFRPNQ
+2362 TEFVVFNSNQ

-2399 SNIEDI
+2399 SDIEDI
-2405 NAIKDNDGNI
+2405 NAIKNNDGNI

>member
-14 VRNPKYNPKT
+14 IKNPKYNPKT

-34 VSNTMSDDFAEGV
+34 VSNTREEDFAEHT
-47 NRMANKLRYTSRYSP
+47 NKLANELRYTSQYNP

-76 NIDSEESLKRQRA
+76 NVDSEEDLKRQRA
-89 ENQSAFEQLG
+89 ENQSAFEQFG
-99 NMIIQG
+99 NMLIQG
-105 VANEAILGSFLSLSN
+105 VTNEAVLGSFLSLSN
-120 IVDAVGQVF
+120 IVDAVGQIF
-129 TDENDYTNPVS
+129 TKDNDYTNPVS
-140 EYIEGIQNT
+140 QYIENIQDN
-149 IRDEFEIYQKDPN
+149 IRNEFEIYQKDPN

-171 WWANNGV
+171 WWTNNGV
-178 SAFSTLSMMLP
+178 SAFSTLSMLLP
-189 TLGVTKTIGA
+189 TLGITKAVGT
-199 LGKINKIG
+199 LGKIDKVR

-212 STRGLAKLTH
+212 STKGIAKLIN
-222 KAMKGVGIKAPSVT
+222 KSVKGKTPSVA

-245 NNLTTNAVLSRT
+245 NNLITNAVLSRT

-277 ELEEYTDQQWK
+277 ELENYTDEQWK

-296 LNGKTIDQIAKYIA
+296 LNGKTIDQIARYIA

-315 KTFVNDYAM
+315 KTFINDYAM

-337 LFSKVGKKLPTSR
+337 LFGKVGKRVPTSK
-350 IRRSNKQAIENLR
+350 IRRSNKQAIESLR
-363 KKANANTRQPSAS
+363 KRTNINTTRQTTNTNISK
-376 TDIPKGSFWK
+376 TSFWK
-386 DRTDEFKE
+386 DRTDEIKE

-402 IGTLQLSEA
+402 IGTLQLTEG
-411 FEEGYQG
+411 FEEAYQG

-445 TNDKI
+445 TDDKI

-460 GMVFQGAGKGLSAI
+460 GMVFQGAGKGLSAL
-474 QRQINAKKL
+474 QRQIKAKKL

-590 ITSSEFKEY
+590 ITSPEFKEY

-641 IESEYTAKIA
+641 IESEYTAKIV

-662 ESFEDRI
+662 ESFGDRI

-732 RKRGFLKFL
+732 RKRGLLKFL

-908 RQNRRQKEEE
+908 SQNRKQKEED
-918 AKQVVVNGK
+918 AKKVVVNGK
-927 QVSEEQAEAINN
+927 QVTEEQAEVINN
-939 AVAEVSNNQ
+939 VAAEVSNNQ
-948 QSNNDNSSTGE
+948 PSNIDNSSTGE

-970 TKQQSDDPNEIA
+970 TNQQTTDPNEIA

-997 LDDAVKLAKSFDPT
+997 LDDAVKLAKSFDPS

-1024 FLLFRTSPNVFENAL
+1024 FLLFRTSPNMFEDAL

-1062 GVSPEVAPHAAQR
+1062 GVSPEVAPHATQR

-1117 DNNEVNAITTTIEDT
+1117 DNDEVNAITTTIEDT
-1132 EFDQIIKD
+1132 EFDKIIKD

-1167 KNQKVII
+1167 KNQKVVI

-1278 QVGDDLEIVPVENRN
+1278 QVGDDLEIVPVESRN
-1293 HDIVSFAIKRKG
+1293 HEIVSFAIKRKD

-1310 ISNVVPDS
+1310 ISNVIPDS
-1318 DNNGYKIKLGPKG
+1318 DNNGYRIKLGPKG

-1337 RKVNNQIEANT
+1337 RKINNQVEANT

-1396 AIKDGV
+1396 AIKDEV
-1402 IKLDPALITDVDKAK
+1402 IKLDPALISDIDKAK

-1463 AANGKKVIVKYAG
+1463 TANGKKVIVKYAG

-1488 DTIIEN
+1488 DVIIEN

-1518 DGIVAINELTGEK
+1518 NGIVAINELTGEK

-1557 MFTSANKVAG
+1557 MFTSANKIAG

-1582 GFQNKKYTFEE
+1582 GFQNRKYTFEE

-1702 GNTTDNPYFFKK
+1702 GNTTDNPYFFKRN
-1714 DNKFVIKL
+1714 NKFVVKL
-1722 GDSEIV
+1722 GNSEIV

-1764 YINVATLVVPDQIQS
+1764 YINVATLAVPDQVQS
-1779 PVEGES
+1779 PVKEDS

-1834 IYYYDKKDKTGNAKY
+1834 TYYYDKKDKTGNAKY

-1892 DKENIIDDL
+1892 DKENIVDDL

-1916 NYGDRNSEHYSLAVN
+1916 NYGDRNSERYRLAVN
-1931 IKKWIEDNGFTFKD
+1931 IKKWIEDNDFTFKD

-2037 QYEILNI
+2037 QYKILNI

-2056 QDIKDNQVLFDKDV
+2056 QDIKDNQVLSDKDV

-2083 DINEEDNEFGEDN
+2083 DINEEDNEFGEDS
-2096 YYSDIIEDEDYNTIN
+2096 YDSDIVEDEDYNTIN
-2111 DDSDEL
+2111 DNSDEL
-2117 LSITSDIT
+2117 LSITSDI
-2125 NIYTEEEINILNN
+2125 
-2138 APRNSEGKLLAPN
+2138 
-2151 GKVSNLTEKQYAQ
+2151 
-2164 VRTKAFKN
+2164 
-2172 WFGDWKN
+2172 
-2179 NPNEASKVVDE
+2179 E
-2190 NGEPLVVYHGT
+2190 N
-2201 NANITS
+2201 
-2207 FSLEKAKHNIGIF
+2207 
-2220 LSKSKNVAR
+2220 
-2229 SYIDWFTIDYYKKIT
+2229 
-2244 NSKLDNFNIYE
+2244 
-2255 SYDEYKNR
+2255 
-2263 TLEFEK
+2263 
-2269 DLPFSSLMSEN
+2269 
-2280 AFIAKKA
+2280 
-2287 AIINFNEHIY
+2287 
-2297 NTFINLR
+2297 
-2304 NPLIVDAEKRKWN
+2304 
-2317 YILFKGEKH
+2317 
-2326 TTESL
+2326 
-2331 AIYAKK
+2331 
-2337 YGYDGVI
+2337 
-2344 VTNVIDNGLKNQ
+2344 
-2356 NDIIAG
+2356 
-2362 NEISDEYIIFRPNQ
+2362 
-2376 IKSATDNIGTFD
+2376 
-2388 PNNNDIRYSTT
+2388 
-2399 SNIEDI
+2399 I
-2405 NAIKDNDGNI
+2405 NAIKNNDGNI

-2442 IAQMLRNGEL
+2442 IAKMLRNGEL

>member
-34 VSNTMSDDFAEGV
+34 VSNTMSDDFAEDV
-47 NRMANKLRYTSRYSP
+47 NRMANKLRYTSQYSP

-105 VANEAILGSFLSLSN
+105 VANEAVLGSFLSLSN
-120 IVDAVGQVF
+120 IIDAVGQVF

-189 TLGVTKTIGA
+189 TLGVTKAIGA

-207 KAYNA
+207 RAYNA

-222 KAMKGVGIKAPSVT
+222 KAMKGAGIKAPSVA

-277 ELEEYTDQQWK
+277 ELENYTDEQWK
-288 DFYARNPE
+288 DFFARNPE
-296 LNGKTIDQIAKYIA
+296 LNGKTIDQIARYIA

-337 LFSKVGKKLPTSR
+337 LFGKVGKKLPTSR

-394 ALKHPLST
+394 AIKHPLST
-402 IGTLQLSEA
+402 IGTLQLTEA

-445 TNDKI
+445 TDDKI

-460 GMVFQGAGKGLSAI
+460 GMVFQGAGKGLSAL
-474 QRQINAKKL
+474 QRRIKANTL

-590 ITSSEFKEY
+590 VTSPEFKEY

-662 ESFEDRI
+662 ESFGDRI

-685 VDKYRRQA
+685 IDKYRRQA

-732 RKRGFLKFL
+732 RKRGLLKFL
-741 NDNNPLSENN
+741 NDNNPLSESNK
-751 RQSIINIFNQS
+751 QSIIDIFNQS
-762 LGKDYQAERLSGD
+762 IGKNYQAERLSGD

-780 NDIEK
+780 NNVEN

-822 PKSQR
+822 PKSQK
-827 DYNDRIDLI
+827 DYNDRVGLI
-836 AQQVDYLTMT
+836 AQQVDYLTMK
-846 RMSNAATQVEDWIK
+846 RMSEAATRVENWIK

-908 RQNRRQKEEE
+908 RQNRKQKEED
-918 AKQVVVNGK
+918 AKKVVVNGK
-927 QVSEEQAEAINN
+927 QVTEEQAEVINN
-939 AVAEVSNNQ
+939 VAAEVSNNQ
-948 QSNNDNSSTGE
+948 PSNIDNSSTGE

-970 TKQQSDDPNEIA
+970 TNQQTTDPNEIA

-1049 NIIETITQQLIEE
+1049 NIIEIITQQLIEE

-1167 KNQKVII
+1167 KNQKVVI

-1243 VYEASKRVEFIDNY
+1243 VYEASKRVEFINNY

-1318 DNNGYKIKLGPKG
+1318 DNNGYRIKLGPKG

-1337 RKVNNQIEANT
+1337 RQVNNQIEANT

-1359 NELWDLFHKKN
+1359 NDLWDLFHKKN

-1448 NIFNNYKNTH
+1448 NVFNNYKNTH

-1463 AANGKKVIVKYAG
+1463 AANGKKIIVKYAG
-1476 QTGTNQGVKETS
+1476 QTGTNQGIKETS
-1488 DTIIEN
+1488 DAIIEN
-1494 TEKGVNEL
+1494 TERGVNEL

-1557 MFTSANKVAG
+1557 MFTSANKIAG

-1593 VRDKLGLLFNSAN
+1593 IRDKLGLLFNSAN

-1691 RTFFTLNNIGN
+1691 RTFFTLNNVGN
-1702 GNTTDNPYFFKK
+1702 GNTTDNPYFFKR
-1714 DNKFVIKL
+1714 DNKFIVKL

-1764 YINVATLVVPDQIQS
+1764 YINVATLAVPDQVQS
-1779 PVEGES
+1779 PVEEDS

-1822 GKNVYGIPIVSG
+1822 GKNIYGIPIVSG
-1834 IYYYDKKDKTGNAKY
+1834 TYYYDKKDRTGNAKY

-1892 DKENIIDDL
+1892 DKENIVDDL

-1916 NYGDRNSEHYSLAVN
+1916 NYGDRNSERYSLAVN
-1931 IKKWIEDNGFTFKD
+1931 IKKWIEDNDFTFKD

-2056 QDIKDNQVLFDKDV
+2056 QDIKDNQVLSDKDV

-2096 YYSDIIEDEDYNTIN
+2096 YDSDIIEDEDYNTIN
-2111 DDSDEL
+2111 DDFDEL

-2138 APRNSEGKLLAPN
+2138 APRNSEGKLLASN

-2172 WFGDWKN
+2172 WFGDWEN
-2179 NPNEASKVVDE
+2179 NPNEASKVIDE
-2190 NGEPLVVYHGT
+2190 NGEPLVAYHGGQKGI
-2201 NANITS
+2201 NVFLNRDENINYENTKHQGYRAKDRVGIY
-2207 FSLEKAKHNIGIF
+2207 FSQYKDVAKNYA
-2220 LSKSKNVAR
+2220 SN
-2229 SYIDWFTIDYYKKIT
+2229 YNKK
-2244 NSKLDNFNIYE
+2244 DREIYE
-2255 SYDEYKNR
+2255 VFLNIKH
-2263 TLEFEK
+2263 
-2269 DLPFSSLMSEN
+2269 P
-2280 AFIAKKA
+2280 
-2287 AIINFNEHIY
+2287 INQNIFDSRI
-2297 NTFINLR
+2297 NTFLNLFR
-2304 NPLIVDAEKRKWN
+2304 TNEN
-2317 YILFKGEKH
+2317 
-2326 TTESL
+2326 
-2331 AIYAKK
+2331 KK
-2337 YGYDGVI
+2337 LTPDLVHRFQLDTI
-2344 VTNVIDNGLKNQ
+2344 LKNHDGI
-2356 NDIIAG
+2356 NHSNG
-2362 NEISDEYIIFRPNQ
+2362 TEFVVFNSNQ

-2399 SNIEDI
+2399 SDIEDI
-2405 NAIKDNDGNI
+2405 NAVKNNDGNI